1 MDKIYT
7 TTVTSRPA
15 LPRSR
20 YRTSVAYS
28 GGSSAAQGG
37 SSGSDGKDGVGIA
50 SVETTGSSA
59 SGGVNVVTI
68 SLTDGT
74 SSKFNVRNGY
84 DGAAGK
90 SAYEVAVDEGFD
102 GTEADWLESLRGK
115 PGSRGGI
122 GPEGKSAYEIAVK
135 EGFEGDE
142 LEWLDSLKGTPGQ
155 SGKDGTS
162 GPAAG
167 FGTPSAS
174 AVSVP
179 SGMAPSVEV
188 TASGPD
194 IAKVFDF
201 IFRIPRAASGG
212 GSAEVLTYP
221 EYLDMPARDEDTLYA
236 VTYQGKCD
244 LYLGDIRITDNITA
258 VLPSSILLSGPDG
271 VAGGKGATALY
282 TASLLPDNVTE
293 TGLKWSCSTTDGA
306 ASIDQD
312 GLLTALGRGT
322 VIVIAAS
329 VARPIVKAVKSV
341 SINLTMRLV
350 MTGQGFDASRSSAY
364 KYLLVSDELQSLGL
378 ALVSSDF
385 DGEVPTNGG
394 TVDAAGV
401 ANLRDVII
409 GSPTGIITFFLSETA
424 DVTQAVEV
432 ASIDASS
439 LGQSIVDAWDAVA
452 AGVTVNTAGDA
463 VALTGLSVSGDSTVG
478 NAGNKAQYNVE
489 YTPSNTTQRGVI
501 WSVTSGS
508 AYASIDESGL
518 LTVKSG
524 ANGNAV
530 TIRATSK
537 ENTSIYAEKTIS
549 VTYAAGPDISFSDDD
564 NGVINVRASDTSSAN
579 RFQFA
584 NIGQLEAS
592 VTGSLSGASASVN
605 DDGETSG
612 EVRVTFAANTSS
624 SERRGTVTVT
634 GTRTDGKG
642 AYSKSF
648 VIIQAAAA
656 VTETYLRVAP
666 ATINAPADRT
676 QFTNADG
683 TLTIE
688 ANQSWTAEVTS
699 GDDWLDIDA
708 VNGTGDGTNGIMLL
722 ESNTGSERTGTI
734 LFTGADGKTA
744 TVTVIQAAAVTAPS
758 ITFQNDSMEV
768 AAAAGTVTNMFSTTG
783 LTDLTVT
790 ATGGMTITVG
800 PSISG
805 YQIGFAYA
813 ANSDSVSKTTT
824 VTLTGTRTDGQGT
837 YSKSFTVTQS
847 AGAATELDPSISLLQ
862 DTFRVPATTT
872 SVTQRF
878 SSKNLTGLTATVT
891 GALEGATVNLNEV
904 SKTIVVNFRA
914 NTTSLERVGTV
925 TVTGTRTDGNGTYSK
940 SFTVTQ
946 AASTAGTYLLTV
958 NVSPSDASVSVQIG
972 AGSLTTYREPVR
984 VAAEVKVV
992 VVAIKSGYVSRGETV
1007 TMDSDKTLDWT
1018 LQVAPSWTLTSQTVV
1033 DTGDD
1038 IPFRITDEENVG
1050 WRVECPSWCSFE
1062 NGTAS
1067 GIGATSMLLS
1077 VDANDTGVERSGY
1090 VYLYVAGS
1098 SSVVK
1103 ACKITQAAF

>member
-20 YRTSVAYS
+20 YRTSIAYS

-37 SSGSDGKDGVGIA
+37 SSGAAGKDGVGIA
-50 SVETTGSSA
+50 SVEATGSSA

-68 SLTDGT
+68 TLTDGT

-102 GTEADWLESLRGK
+102 GTKADWLESLRGG

-142 LEWLDSLKGTPGQ
+142 LEWLDSLKGAPGQ

-162 GPAAG
+162 GQAAG

-293 TGLKWSCSTTDGA
+293 TGLTWSCFTADGA
-306 ASIDQD
+306 ASIDQN
-312 GLLTALGRGT
+312 GLLTALGRGI
-322 VIVIAAS
+322 VAVIAAS
-329 VARPIVKAVKSV
+329 VARPSVKAVKSV

-409 GSPTGIITFFLSETA
+409 NSPTGIITFFLSETA

-478 NAGNKAQYNVE
+478 NMGNKAQYSVE
-489 YTPSNTTQRGVI
+489 YSPSDTTQRGVI

-537 ENTSIYAEKTIS
+537 ENTSIYAEKT
-549 VTYAAGPDISFSDDD
+549 
-564 NGVINVRASDTSSAN
+564 
-579 RFQFA
+579 
-584 NIGQLEAS
+584 
-592 VTGSLSGASASVN
+592 
-605 DDGETSG
+605 
-612 EVRVTFAANTSS
+612 
-624 SERRGTVTVT
+624 VTVT
-634 GTRTDGKG
+634 YMLLTVPVTDVTLNKSALSLSVGDSEILVATVVPPRATDKSVVWSSSAPSVASVDQGGKVT
-642 AYSKSF
+642 AKSAGSA
-648 VIIQAAAA
+648 VITVTTNDGGFTASCDLTVAA
-656 VTETYLRVAP
+656 VTETYLRITP
-666 ATINAPADRT
+666 AVVNLAGK
-676 QFTNADG
+676 QADG
-683 TLTIE
+683 AIDAELEVESNQDWTVACE
-688 ANQSWTAEVTS
+688 A
-699 GDDWLDIDA
+699 DWLDLINDSGA
-708 VNGTGDGTNGIMLL
+708 GDETFLIGAASDNDTGA
-722 ESNTGSERTGTI
+722 ERTTSVV
-734 LFTGADGKTA
+734 FTGADGTVA
-744 TVTVIQAAAVTAPS
+744 TVTVTQAA
-758 ITFQNDSMEV
+758 
-768 AAAAGTVTNMFSTTG
+768 
-783 LTDLTVT
+783 
-790 ATGGMTITVG
+790 
-800 PSISG
+800 
-805 YQIGFAYA
+805 
-813 ANSDSVSKTTT
+813 
-824 VTLTGTRTDGQGT
+824 
-837 YSKSFTVTQS
+837 
-847 AGAATELDPSISLLQ
+847 GASSELDPSISLLQ
-862 DTFRVPATTT
+862 DTFSVPATTT

-891 GALEGATVNLNEV
+891 GGLEGATVNLNEV

-914 NTTSLERVGTV
+914 NEASSERVGTV
-925 TVTGTRTDGNGTYSK
+925 TVTGTRTDGKGTYSK

-972 AGSLTTYREPVR
+972 SGSLTTYTEPVR
-984 VAAEVKVV
+984 VAAGVRVI
-992 VVAIKSGYVSRGETV
+992 VVAIKSGYVNMAKTV

-1033 DTGDD
+1033 DAGDD
-1038 IPFRITDEENVG
+1038 IQFRITDEENVG

-1062 NGTAS
+1062 NGTTS
-1067 GIGATSMLLS
+1067 GTGAAGMLLS
-1077 VDANDTGVERSGY
+1077 VDANDTGAERSGY
-1090 VYLYVAGS
+1090 VYLYAAGS
-1098 SSVVK
+1098 SSVIK

>member
-212 GSAEVLTYP
+212 GSAKVLAYP

-537 ENTSIYAEKTIS
+537 ENTSIYAEKT
-549 VTYAAGPDISFSDDD
+549 
-564 NGVINVRASDTSSAN
+564 
-579 RFQFA
+579 
-584 NIGQLEAS
+584 
-592 VTGSLSGASASVN
+592 
-605 DDGETSG
+605 
-612 EVRVTFAANTSS
+612 
-624 SERRGTVTVT
+624 VTVT
-634 GTRTDGKG
+634 YVLLTVPVTDVTLNKSALSLSVGDSEILVATVYPPRSTDRSVVWSSSAPSVASVDQGGKVT
-642 AYSKSF
+642 AKSAGSA
-648 VIIQAAAA
+648 VITVTTNDGGFTASCDLTVAA
-656 VTETYLRVAP
+656 VTETYLRVTP
-666 ATINAPADRT
+666 AVVNLAGK
-676 QFTNADG
+676 QADG
-683 TLTIE
+683 GIDAELE
-688 ANQSWTAEVTS
+688 VESNQDWTATCEA
-699 GDDWLDIDA
+699 DWLDLLTDT
-708 VNGTGDGTNGIMLL
+708 GTGNETVIIGANS
-722 ESNTGSERTGTI
+722 SNDTGAERTTSVV
-734 LFTGADGKTA
+734 FTGADGTVV
-744 TVTVIQAAAVTAPS
+744 TVTVIQAA
-758 ITFQNDSMEV
+758 
-768 AAAAGTVTNMFSTTG
+768 
-783 LTDLTVT
+783 
-790 ATGGMTITVG
+790 
-800 PSISG
+800 
-805 YQIGFAYA
+805 
-813 ANSDSVSKTTT
+813 
-824 VTLTGTRTDGQGT
+824 
-837 YSKSFTVTQS
+837 
-847 AGAATELDPSISLLQ
+847 GASSELDPSISLLQ
-862 DTFRVPATTT
+862 DTFSVPATTT

-891 GALEGATVNLNEV
+891 GGLEGATVNLNEV

-914 NTTSLERVGTV
+914 NEASSERVGTV
-925 TVTGTRTDGNGTYSK
+925 TVTGTRTDGKGTYSK

-958 NVSPSDASVSVQIG
+958 NVSPSDVSVSVQIG
-972 AGSLTTYREPVR
+972 SGSLTTYTEPVR
-984 VAAEVKVV
+984 VAAGVRVI
-992 VVAIKSGYVSRGETV
+992 VVAIKSGYVSRSETV

-1067 GIGATSMLLS
+1067 GTGAASMLLS
-1077 VDANDTGVERSGY
+1077 VDANDTGAERSGY
-1090 VYLYVAGS
+1090 VYLYAAGS
-1098 SSVVK
+1098 SSIIK
-1103 ACKITQAAF
+1103 LCKITQAAF

>member
-20 YRTSVAYS
+20 YRTSVSYS

-37 SSGSDGKDGVGIA
+37 SSGAAGKDGVGIA

-68 SLTDGT
+68 TLTDGT

-102 GTEADWLESLRGK
+102 GAEADWLESLKGK
-115 PGSRGGI
+115 PGARGGI

-142 LEWLDSLKGTPGQ
+142 LEWLDSLKGAPGQ

-167 FGTPSAS
+167 FGTPTAS

-179 SGMAPSVEV
+179 SVMAPSVEV
-188 TASGPD
+188 AASGPD
-194 IAKVFDF
+194 TAKVFDF
-201 IFRIPRAASGG
+201 LFRIPRAASGG
-212 GSAEVLTYP
+212 GSAEVLAYP

-293 TGLKWSCSTTDGA
+293 TGLTWSCSTADGA
-306 ASIDQD
+306 ASIDQG

-322 VIVIAAS
+322 VTVIAAS
-329 VARPIVKAVKSV
+329 VARPRVKAIKSV

-350 MTGQGFDASRSSAY
+350 MTGQGFGTSRSSAY

-409 GSPTGIITFFLSETA
+409 GSPNGIMTFFLSKTA
-424 DVTQAVEV
+424 DGTQAVEV

-478 NAGNKAQYNVE
+478 NMGNKAQYSVE
-489 YTPSNTTQRGVI
+489 YSPSDTTQRGVI

-508 AYASIDESGL
+508 AYASIDQSGL

-537 ENTSIYAEKTIS
+537 ENTSIYAEKT
-549 VTYAAGPDISFSDDD
+549 
-564 NGVINVRASDTSSAN
+564 
-579 RFQFA
+579 
-584 NIGQLEAS
+584 
-592 VTGSLSGASASVN
+592 
-605 DDGETSG
+605 
-612 EVRVTFAANTSS
+612 
-624 SERRGTVTVT
+624 VTVT
-634 GTRTDGKG
+634 YMLLTVPVTDVTLNKSALSLSVGDSEILVATVVPPRATDKSVVWSSSAPSVASVDQGGKVT
-642 AYSKSF
+642 AKSAGSA
-648 VIIQAAAA
+648 VITVTTNDGGFTASCDFTVAA
-656 VTETYLRVAP
+656 VTETYLRITP
-666 ATINAPADRT
+666 AVVNLAGK
-676 QFTNADG
+676 QADG
-683 TLTIE
+683 AIDAELE
-688 ANQSWTAEVTS
+688 VESNQDWTATCEA
-699 GDDWLDIDA
+699 DWLDLLTDT
-708 VNGTGDGTNGIMLL
+708 GTGNETVIIGANS
-722 ESNTGSERTGTI
+722 SNDTGAERTTSVV
-734 LFTGADGKTA
+734 FTGADGTVV
-744 TVTVIQAAAVTAPS
+744 TVTVIQAA
-758 ITFQNDSMEV
+758 
-768 AAAAGTVTNMFSTTG
+768 
-783 LTDLTVT
+783 
-790 ATGGMTITVG
+790 
-800 PSISG
+800 
-805 YQIGFAYA
+805 
-813 ANSDSVSKTTT
+813 
-824 VTLTGTRTDGQGT
+824 
-837 YSKSFTVTQS
+837 
-847 AGAATELDPSISLLQ
+847 GASSELAPSISLLQ
-862 DTFRVPATTT
+862 DTFSVPATTT

-891 GALEGATVNLNEV
+891 GGLEGATVNLNEV
-904 SKTIVVNFRA
+904 SKTIVMNFRA
-914 NTTSLERVGTV
+914 NEASSERVGTV
-925 TVTGTRTDGNGTYSK
+925 TVTGTRTDGKGTYSK

-958 NVSPSDASVSVQIG
+958 NVSPSDVSVSVRIG
-972 AGSLTTYREPVR
+972 SGSLTTYTEPVR
-984 VAAEVKVV
+984 VAAGVRVI
-992 VVAIKSGYVSRGETV
+992 VVAIKSGYVSRSETV

-1062 NGTAS
+1062 NGTTS
-1067 GIGATSMLLS
+1067 GTGAASMLLT
-1077 VDANDTGVERSGY
+1077 VDTNDTGAERSGY

>member
-37 SSGSDGKDGVGIA
+37 SSGAAGKDGVGIA
-50 SVETTGSSA
+50 SVEATGSSA

-102 GTEADWLESLRGK
+102 GTEADWLESLRGE

-142 LEWLDSLKGTPGQ
+142 LEWLDSLKGAPGQ

-212 GSAEVLTYP
+212 GSAEVLAYP

-322 VIVIAAS
+322 VTVIAAS

-409 GSPTGIITFFLSETA
+409 SSPTGIMTFFLSKTA

-478 NAGNKAQYNVE
+478 NMGNKAQYSVE
-489 YTPSNTTQRGVI
+489 YSPSDTTQRGVI

-537 ENTSIYAEKTIS
+537 ENTSIYAEKT
-549 VTYAAGPDISFSDDD
+549 
-564 NGVINVRASDTSSAN
+564 
-579 RFQFA
+579 
-584 NIGQLEAS
+584 
-592 VTGSLSGASASVN
+592 
-605 DDGETSG
+605 
-612 EVRVTFAANTSS
+612 
-624 SERRGTVTVT
+624 VTVT
-634 GTRTDGKG
+634 YVLLTVPVTDVTLNKSALSLSVGDSEILVATVYPPRSTDRSVVWSSSAPSVASVDQGGKVT
-642 AYSKSF
+642 AKSAGSA
-648 VIIQAAAA
+648 VITVTTNDGGFTASCDLTVAA
-656 VTETYLRVAP
+656 VTETYLRVTP
-666 ATINAPADRT
+666 AVVNLAGK
-676 QFTNADG
+676 QADG
-683 TLTIE
+683 GIDAELE
-688 ANQSWTAEVTS
+688 VESNQDWTATCEA
-699 GDDWLDIDA
+699 DWLDLLTDT
-708 VNGTGDGTNGIMLL
+708 GTGNETVIMGANS
-722 ESNTGSERTGTI
+722 SNDTGVERTTSVV
-734 LFTGADGKTA
+734 FTGADGTVV
-744 TVTVIQAAAVTAPS
+744 TVTVIQAA
-758 ITFQNDSMEV
+758 
-768 AAAAGTVTNMFSTTG
+768 
-783 LTDLTVT
+783 
-790 ATGGMTITVG
+790 
-800 PSISG
+800 
-805 YQIGFAYA
+805 
-813 ANSDSVSKTTT
+813 
-824 VTLTGTRTDGQGT
+824 
-837 YSKSFTVTQS
+837 
-847 AGAATELDPSISLLQ
+847 GASSELAPSISLLQ
-862 DTFRVPATTT
+862 DTFSVPATTT

-891 GALEGATVNLNEV
+891 GGLEGATVNLNEV

-914 NTTSLERVGTV
+914 NEASSERVGTV
-925 TVTGTRTDGNGTYSK
+925 TVTGTRTDGKGTYSK

-958 NVSPSDASVSVQIG
+958 NVSPSDVSVSVQIG
-972 AGSLTTYREPVR
+972 SGSLTTYTEPVR
-984 VAAEVKVV
+984 VAAGVRVI
-992 VVAIKSGYVSRGETV
+992 VVAIKSGYVSRSETV

-1067 GIGATSMLLS
+1067 GTGAASMLLS
-1077 VDANDTGVERSGY
+1077 VDANDTGAERSGY
-1090 VYLYVAGS
+1090 VYLYAAGS
-1098 SSVVK
+1098 SSIIK
-1103 ACKITQAAF
+1103 LCKITQAAF

>member
-37 SSGSDGKDGVGIA
+37 SSGAAGKDGVGIA
-50 SVETTGSSA
+50 SVEATGSSA

-102 GTEADWLESLRGK
+102 GTEADWLESLKGK
-115 PGSRGGI
+115 PGARGGI

-142 LEWLDSLKGTPGQ
+142 LEWLDSLKGAPGQ

-201 IFRIPRAASGG
+201 IFRIPCAASGG
-212 GSAEVLTYP
+212 GSAKVLTYP

-463 VALTGLSVSGDSTVG
+463 VALTGLSVFGDSTVG

-537 ENTSIYAEKTIS
+537 ENTSIYAEKT
-549 VTYAAGPDISFSDDD
+549 
-564 NGVINVRASDTSSAN
+564 
-579 RFQFA
+579 
-584 NIGQLEAS
+584 
-592 VTGSLSGASASVN
+592 
-605 DDGETSG
+605 
-612 EVRVTFAANTSS
+612 
-624 SERRGTVTVT
+624 VTVT
-634 GTRTDGKG
+634 YVLLTVPVTDVTLNKSALSLSVGDSEILVATVYPPRSTDRSVVWSSSAPSVASVDQGGKVT
-642 AYSKSF
+642 AKSAGSA
-648 VIIQAAAA
+648 VITVTTNDGGFTASCDLTVAA
-656 VTETYLRVAP
+656 VTETYLRVTP
-666 ATINAPADRT
+666 AVVNLAGK
-676 QFTNADG
+676 QADG
-683 TLTIE
+683 GIDAELE
-688 ANQSWTAEVTS
+688 VESNQDWTATCEA
-699 GDDWLDIDA
+699 DWLDLLTDT
-708 VNGTGDGTNGIMLL
+708 GTGNETVIIGANS
-722 ESNTGSERTGTI
+722 SNDTGAERTTSVV
-734 LFTGADGKTA
+734 FTGADGTVV
-744 TVTVIQAAAVTAPS
+744 TVTVIQAA
-758 ITFQNDSMEV
+758 
-768 AAAAGTVTNMFSTTG
+768 
-783 LTDLTVT
+783 
-790 ATGGMTITVG
+790 
-800 PSISG
+800 
-805 YQIGFAYA
+805 
-813 ANSDSVSKTTT
+813 
-824 VTLTGTRTDGQGT
+824 
-837 YSKSFTVTQS
+837 
-847 AGAATELDPSISLLQ
+847 GASSELAPSISLLQ
-862 DTFRVPATTT
+862 DTFSVPATTT

-891 GALEGATVNLNEV
+891 GGLEGATVNLNEV

-914 NTTSLERVGTV
+914 NEASSERVGTV
-925 TVTGTRTDGNGTYSK
+925 TVTGTRTDGKGTYSK

-958 NVSPSDASVSVQIG
+958 NVSPSDVSVSVQIG
-972 AGSLTTYREPVR
+972 SGSLTTYTEPVR
-984 VAAEVKVV
+984 VAAGVRVI
-992 VVAIKSGYVSRGETV
+992 VVAIKSGYVSRSETV

-1067 GIGATSMLLS
+1067 GTGAASMLLS
-1077 VDANDTGVERSGY
+1077 VDANDTGAERSGY
-1090 VYLYVAGS
+1090 VYLYAAGS
-1098 SSVVK
+1098 SSIIK
-1103 ACKITQAAF
+1103 LCKITQAAF

>member
-37 SSGSDGKDGVGIA
+37 SSGAAGKDGVGIA
-50 SVETTGSSA
+50 SVEATGSSA

-68 SLTDGT
+68 TLTDGT

-212 GSAEVLTYP
+212 GSAKVLAYP

-409 GSPTGIITFFLSETA
+409 GSPNGIMTFFLSKTA
-424 DVTQAVEV
+424 DGTQAVEV

-439 LGQSIVDAWDAVA
+439 LGQSIVDAWNAVA
-452 AGVTVNTAGDA
+452 AGVTVNTA

-537 ENTSIYAEKTIS
+537 GNTSIYAEKTIS
-549 VTYAAGPDISFSDDD
+549 VTDAAGPEISFSDDD
-564 NGVINVRASDTSSAN
+564 NGVIRIGATESRVSC
-579 RFQFA
+579 RFQFRNLENLTA
-584 NIGQLEAS
+584 AVSGGLVDVDLQLR
-592 VTGSLSGASASVN
+592 N
-605 DDGETSG
+605 DGVSSG
-612 EVRVTFAANTSS
+612 EFEFSLAENTSS
-624 SERRGTVTVT
+624 SERRGVVTVT
-634 GTRTDGKG
+634 GTRTDGNG
-642 AYSKSF
+642 TYSKG
-648 VIIQAAAA
+648 VTIIQAAAA
-656 VTETYLRVAP
+656 VTETYLRITP
-666 ATINAPADRT
+666 AVVNLAGK
-676 QFTNADG
+676 QADG
-683 TLTIE
+683 AIDAELEVESNQDWTVACE
-688 ANQSWTAEVTS
+688 A
-699 GDDWLDIDA
+699 DWLDLINDSGA
-708 VNGTGDGTNGIMLL
+708 GDETFLIGAASDNDTGA
-722 ESNTGSERTGTI
+722 ERTTSVV
-734 LFTGADGKTA
+734 FTGADGTVA
-744 TVTVIQAAAVTAPS
+744 TVTVTQAA
-758 ITFQNDSMEV
+758 
-768 AAAAGTVTNMFSTTG
+768 
-783 LTDLTVT
+783 
-790 ATGGMTITVG
+790 
-800 PSISG
+800 
-805 YQIGFAYA
+805 
-813 ANSDSVSKTTT
+813 
-824 VTLTGTRTDGQGT
+824 
-837 YSKSFTVTQS
+837 
-847 AGAATELDPSISLLQ
+847 GASSELDPSISLLQ
-862 DTFRVPATTT
+862 DTFSVPATTT

-891 GALEGATVNLNEV
+891 GGLEGATVNLNEV

-914 NTTSLERVGTV
+914 NEASSERVGTV
-925 TVTGTRTDGNGTYSK
+925 TVTGTRTDGKGTYSK

-972 AGSLTTYREPVR
+972 SGSLTTYTEPVR
-984 VAAEVKVV
+984 VAAGVRVI
-992 VVAIKSGYVSRGETV
+992 VVAIKSGYVNMAKTV

-1033 DTGDD
+1033 DAGDD
-1038 IPFRITDEENVG
+1038 IQFRITDEENVG

-1062 NGTAS
+1062 NGTTS
-1067 GIGATSMLLS
+1067 GTGAARMLLS
-1077 VDANDTGVERSGY
+1077 VDANDTGAERSGY
-1090 VYLYVAGS
+1090 VYLYAAGS
-1098 SSVVK
+1098 SSVIK

>member
-20 YRTSVAYS
+20 YRTSIAYS

-37 SSGSDGKDGVGIA
+37 SSGAAGKDGVGIA
-50 SVETTGSSA
+50 SVEATGSSA

-68 SLTDGT
+68 TLTDGT

-102 GTEADWLESLRGK
+102 GTKADWLESLRGE

-142 LEWLDSLKGTPGQ
+142 LEWLDSLKGAPGQ

-201 IFRIPRAASGG
+201 IFRIPCAASGG
-212 GSAEVLTYP
+212 GSAKVLTYP

-463 VALTGLSVSGDSTVG
+463 VALTGLSVFGDSTVG

-537 ENTSIYAEKTIS
+537 ENTSIYAEKT
-549 VTYAAGPDISFSDDD
+549 
-564 NGVINVRASDTSSAN
+564 
-579 RFQFA
+579 
-584 NIGQLEAS
+584 
-592 VTGSLSGASASVN
+592 
-605 DDGETSG
+605 
-612 EVRVTFAANTSS
+612 
-624 SERRGTVTVT
+624 VTVT
-634 GTRTDGKG
+634 YVLLTVPVTDVTLNKSALSLSVGDSEILVATVYPPRSTDRSVVWSSSAPSVASVDQGGKVT
-642 AYSKSF
+642 AKSAGSA
-648 VIIQAAAA
+648 VITVTTNDGGFTASCDLTVAA
-656 VTETYLRVAP
+656 VTETYLRVTP
-666 ATINAPADRT
+666 AVVNLAGK
-676 QFTNADG
+676 QADG
-683 TLTIE
+683 GIDAELE
-688 ANQSWTAEVTS
+688 VESNQDWTATCEA
-699 GDDWLDIDA
+699 DWLDLLTDT
-708 VNGTGDGTNGIMLL
+708 GTGNETVIIGANS
-722 ESNTGSERTGTI
+722 SNDTGAERTTSVV
-734 LFTGADGKTA
+734 FTGADGTVV
-744 TVTVIQAAAVTAPS
+744 TVTVIQAA
-758 ITFQNDSMEV
+758 
-768 AAAAGTVTNMFSTTG
+768 
-783 LTDLTVT
+783 
-790 ATGGMTITVG
+790 
-800 PSISG
+800 
-805 YQIGFAYA
+805 
-813 ANSDSVSKTTT
+813 
-824 VTLTGTRTDGQGT
+824 
-837 YSKSFTVTQS
+837 
-847 AGAATELDPSISLLQ
+847 GASSELAPSISLLQ
-862 DTFRVPATTT
+862 DTFSVPATTT

-891 GALEGATVNLNEV
+891 GGLEGATVNLNEV

-914 NTTSLERVGTV
+914 NEASSERVGTV
-925 TVTGTRTDGNGTYSK
+925 TVTGTRTDGKGTYSK

-958 NVSPSDASVSVQIG
+958 NVSPSDVSVSVQIG
-972 AGSLTTYREPVR
+972 SGSLTTYTEPVR
-984 VAAEVKVV
+984 VAAGVRVI
-992 VVAIKSGYVSRGETV
+992 VVAIKSGYVSRSETV

-1067 GIGATSMLLS
+1067 GTGAASMLLS
-1077 VDANDTGVERSGY
+1077 VDANDTGAERSGY
-1090 VYLYVAGS
+1090 VYLYAAGS
-1098 SSVVK
+1098 SSIIK
-1103 ACKITQAAF
+1103 LCKITQAAF

>member
-155 SGKDGTS
+155 PGKDGTS
-162 GPAAG
+162 GQAAG

-212 GSAEVLTYP
+212 GSAEVLAYP

-293 TGLKWSCSTTDGA
+293 TGLKWLCSTTDGA

-322 VIVIAAS
+322 VTVIAAS

-409 GSPTGIITFFLSETA
+409 SSPTGIMTFFLSKTA

-478 NAGNKAQYNVE
+478 NMGNKAQYSVE
-489 YTPSNTTQRGVI
+489 YSPSDTTQRGVI

-537 ENTSIYAEKTIS
+537 ENTSIYAEKT
-549 VTYAAGPDISFSDDD
+549 
-564 NGVINVRASDTSSAN
+564 
-579 RFQFA
+579 
-584 NIGQLEAS
+584 
-592 VTGSLSGASASVN
+592 
-605 DDGETSG
+605 
-612 EVRVTFAANTSS
+612 
-624 SERRGTVTVT
+624 VTVT
-634 GTRTDGKG
+634 YVLLTVPVTDVTLNKSALSLSVGDSEILVATVYPPRSTDRSVVWSSSAPSVASVDQGGKVT
-642 AYSKSF
+642 AKSAGSA
-648 VIIQAAAA
+648 VITVTTNDGGFTASCDLTVAA
-656 VTETYLRVAP
+656 VTETYLRVTP
-666 ATINAPADRT
+666 AVVNLAGK
-676 QFTNADG
+676 QADG
-683 TLTIE
+683 GIDAELE
-688 ANQSWTAEVTS
+688 VESNQDWTATCEA
-699 GDDWLDIDA
+699 DWLDLLTDT
-708 VNGTGDGTNGIMLL
+708 GTGNETVIIGANS
-722 ESNTGSERTGTI
+722 SNDTGAERTTSVV
-734 LFTGADGKTA
+734 FTGADGTVV
-744 TVTVIQAAAVTAPS
+744 TVTVIQAA
-758 ITFQNDSMEV
+758 
-768 AAAAGTVTNMFSTTG
+768 
-783 LTDLTVT
+783 
-790 ATGGMTITVG
+790 
-800 PSISG
+800 
-805 YQIGFAYA
+805 
-813 ANSDSVSKTTT
+813 
-824 VTLTGTRTDGQGT
+824 
-837 YSKSFTVTQS
+837 
-847 AGAATELDPSISLLQ
+847 GASSELDPSISFLQ
-862 DTFRVPATTT
+862 DTFSVPATTT

-891 GALEGATVNLNEV
+891 GGLEGATVNLNEV

-914 NTTSLERVGTV
+914 NEASSERVGTV
-925 TVTGTRTDGNGTYSK
+925 TVTGTRTDGKGTYSK

-972 AGSLTTYREPVR
+972 SGSLTTYTEPVR
-984 VAAEVKVV
+984 VAAGVRVI
-992 VVAIKSGYVSRGETV
+992 VVAIKSGYVSRSEIV

-1067 GIGATSMLLS
+1067 GTGAASMLLS
-1077 VDANDTGVERSGY
+1077 VDANDTGAERSGY
-1090 VYLYVAGS
+1090 VYLYAAGS
-1098 SSVVK
+1098 SSAIK

>member
-7 TTVTSRPA
+7 MTVTSRPA

-37 SSGSDGKDGVGIA
+37 SSGAAGKDGVGIA

-68 SLTDGT
+68 TLTDGT

-102 GTEADWLESLRGK
+102 GTEADWLESLKGK
-115 PGSRGGI
+115 PGARGGI

-142 LEWLDSLKGTPGQ
+142 LEWLDSLKGAPGQ

-167 FGTPSAS
+167 FGTPTAS

-188 TASGPD
+188 AASGPD
-194 IAKVFDF
+194 TAKVFNF

-212 GSAEVLTYP
+212 GSAEVLAYP
-221 EYLDMPARDEDTLYA
+221 EYLDMSARDEDTLYA

-293 TGLKWSCSTTDGA
+293 TGLTWSCSTVDGA
-306 ASIDQD
+306 ASIDQG

-322 VIVIAAS
+322 VTVIAAS
-329 VARPIVKAVKSV
+329 VARPRVKAIKSV

-350 MTGQGFDASRSSAY
+350 MTGQGFDTSRSSAY

-409 GSPTGIITFFLSETA
+409 GSPNGIMTFFLSKTA
-424 DVTQAVEV
+424 DGTQAVEV

-478 NAGNKAQYNVE
+478 NMGNKAQYSVE
-489 YTPSNTTQRGVI
+489 YSPSDTTQRGVI

-508 AYASIDESGL
+508 AYASIDQSGL

-537 ENTSIYAEKTIS
+537 ENTSIYAEKT
-549 VTYAAGPDISFSDDD
+549 
-564 NGVINVRASDTSSAN
+564 
-579 RFQFA
+579 
-584 NIGQLEAS
+584 
-592 VTGSLSGASASVN
+592 
-605 DDGETSG
+605 
-612 EVRVTFAANTSS
+612 
-624 SERRGTVTVT
+624 VTVT
-634 GTRTDGKG
+634 YMLLTVPVTDVTLNKSALSLSVGDSEILVATVVPPRATDKSVVWSSSAPSVASVDQGGKVT
-642 AYSKSF
+642 AKSAGSA
-648 VIIQAAAA
+648 VITVTTNDGGFTASCDFTVAA
-656 VTETYLRVAP
+656 VTETYLRVTP
-666 ATINAPADRT
+666 AVVNFAGK
-676 QFTNADG
+676 QADG
-683 TLTIE
+683 GIDAELEVESNQDWTVACE
-688 ANQSWTAEVTS
+688 A
-699 GDDWLDIDA
+699 DWLDLIDDSGA
-708 VNGTGDGTNGIMLL
+708 GDETFLIGAASDNDTGA
-722 ESNTGSERTGTI
+722 ERTTSVV
-734 LFTGADGKTA
+734 FTGADGKTA
-744 TVTVIQAAAVTAPS
+744 TVTVIQAAAVAAPS
-758 ITFQNDSMEV
+758 ITFQNDSIEV
-768 AAAAGTVTNMFSTTG
+768 AAAAGTVTNMFTTTG

-790 ATGGMTITVG
+790 ATGGMTITVE

-813 ANSDSVSKTTT
+813 ANSDSSDKTTT

-837 YSKSFTVTQS
+837 YSKSFTVTQA
-847 AGAATELDPSISLLQ
+847 AGASSELDPSISLLQ
-862 DTFRVPATTT
+862 DTFSVPATTT

-891 GALEGATVNLNEV
+891 GGLEGATVNLNEV

-914 NTTSLERVGTV
+914 NEASSERVGTV
-925 TVTGTRTDGNGTYSK
+925 TVTGTRTDGKGTYSK

-958 NVSPSDASVSVQIG
+958 NVSPSDVSVSVQIG
-972 AGSLTTYREPVR
+972 SGSLTTYTEPVR
-984 VAAEVKVV
+984 VAAGVRVI
-992 VVAIKSGYVSRGETV
+992 VVAIKSGYVSRSETV

-1067 GIGATSMLLS
+1067 GTGAASMLLS
-1077 VDANDTGVERSGY
+1077 VDANDTGAERSGY
-1090 VYLYVAGS
+1090 VYLYAAGS
-1098 SSVVK
+1098 SSIIK
-1103 ACKITQAAF
+1103 LCKITQAAF

>member
-212 GSAEVLTYP
+212 GSAKVLAYP

-537 ENTSIYAEKTIS
+537 ENTSIYAEKT
-549 VTYAAGPDISFSDDD
+549 
-564 NGVINVRASDTSSAN
+564 
-579 RFQFA
+579 
-584 NIGQLEAS
+584 
-592 VTGSLSGASASVN
+592 
-605 DDGETSG
+605 
-612 EVRVTFAANTSS
+612 
-624 SERRGTVTVT
+624 VTVT
-634 GTRTDGKG
+634 YVLLTVPVTDVTLNKSALSLSVGDSEILVATVYPPRSTDRSVVWSSSAPSVASVDQGGKVT
-642 AYSKSF
+642 AKSAGSA
-648 VIIQAAAA
+648 VITVTTNDGGFTASCDLTVAA
-656 VTETYLRVAP
+656 VTETYLRVTP
-666 ATINAPADRT
+666 AVVNLAGK
-676 QFTNADG
+676 QADG
-683 TLTIE
+683 GIDAELE
-688 ANQSWTAEVTS
+688 VESNQDWTATCEA
-699 GDDWLDIDA
+699 DWLDLLTDT
-708 VNGTGDGTNGIMLL
+708 GTGNETVIIGANS
-722 ESNTGSERTGTI
+722 SNDTGAERTTSVV
-734 LFTGADGKTA
+734 FTGANGTVV
-744 TVTVIQAAAVTAPS
+744 TVTVIQAA
-758 ITFQNDSMEV
+758 
-768 AAAAGTVTNMFSTTG
+768 
-783 LTDLTVT
+783 
-790 ATGGMTITVG
+790 
-800 PSISG
+800 
-805 YQIGFAYA
+805 
-813 ANSDSVSKTTT
+813 
-824 VTLTGTRTDGQGT
+824 
-837 YSKSFTVTQS
+837 
-847 AGAATELDPSISLLQ
+847 GASSELAPSISLLQ
-862 DTFRVPATTT
+862 DTFSVPATTT

-891 GALEGATVNLNEV
+891 GGLEGATVNLNEV

-914 NTTSLERVGTV
+914 NEASSERVGTV
-925 TVTGTRTDGNGTYSK
+925 TVTGTRTDGKGTYSK

-958 NVSPSDASVSVQIG
+958 NVSPSDVSVSVQIG
-972 AGSLTTYREPVR
+972 SGSLTTYTEPVR
-984 VAAEVKVV
+984 VAAGVRVI
-992 VVAIKSGYVSRGETV
+992 VVAIKSGYVSRSETV

-1067 GIGATSMLLS
+1067 GTGAASMLLS
-1077 VDANDTGVERSGY
+1077 VDANDTGAERSGY
-1090 VYLYVAGS
+1090 VYLYAAGS
-1098 SSVVK
+1098 SSIIK
-1103 ACKITQAAF
+1103 LCKITQAAF

>member
-37 SSGSDGKDGVGIA
+37 SSGADGKDGVGIA

-212 GSAEVLTYP
+212 GSAKVLAYP

-537 ENTSIYAEKTIS
+537 ENTSIYAEKT
-549 VTYAAGPDISFSDDD
+549 
-564 NGVINVRASDTSSAN
+564 
-579 RFQFA
+579 
-584 NIGQLEAS
+584 
-592 VTGSLSGASASVN
+592 
-605 DDGETSG
+605 
-612 EVRVTFAANTSS
+612 
-624 SERRGTVTVT
+624 VTVT
-634 GTRTDGKG
+634 YVLLTVPVTDVTLNKSALSLSVGDSEILVATVYPPRSTDRSVVWSSSAPSVASVDQGGKVT
-642 AYSKSF
+642 AKSAGSA
-648 VIIQAAAA
+648 VITVTTNDGGFTASCDLTVAA
-656 VTETYLRVAP
+656 VTETYLRVTP
-666 ATINAPADRT
+666 AVVNLAGK
-676 QFTNADG
+676 QADG
-683 TLTIE
+683 GIDAELE
-688 ANQSWTAEVTS
+688 VESNQDWTATCEA
-699 GDDWLDIDA
+699 DWLDLLTDT
-708 VNGTGDGTNGIMLL
+708 GTGNETVIIGANS
-722 ESNTGSERTGTI
+722 SNDTGAERTTSVV
-734 LFTGADGKTA
+734 FTGADGTVV
-744 TVTVIQAAAVTAPS
+744 TVTVIQAA
-758 ITFQNDSMEV
+758 
-768 AAAAGTVTNMFSTTG
+768 
-783 LTDLTVT
+783 
-790 ATGGMTITVG
+790 
-800 PSISG
+800 
-805 YQIGFAYA
+805 
-813 ANSDSVSKTTT
+813 
-824 VTLTGTRTDGQGT
+824 
-837 YSKSFTVTQS
+837 
-847 AGAATELDPSISLLQ
+847 GASSELAPSISLLQ
-862 DTFRVPATTT
+862 DTFSVPATTT

-891 GALEGATVNLNEV
+891 GGLEGATVNLNEV
-904 SKTIVVNFRA
+904 SRTIVVNFRA

-958 NVSPSDASVSVQIG
+958 NVSPSDVSVSVQIG
-972 AGSLTTYREPVR
+972 SGSLTTYTEPVR
-984 VAAEVKVV
+984 VAAGVRVI
-992 VVAIKSGYVSRGETV
+992 VVAIKSGYVSRSETV

-1067 GIGATSMLLS
+1067 GTGAASMLLS
-1077 VDANDTGVERSGY
+1077 VDANDTGAERSGY

>member
-37 SSGSDGKDGVGIA
+37 SSGADGKDGVGIA

-212 GSAEVLTYP
+212 GSAEVLAYP
-221 EYLDMPARDEDTLYA
+221 EYLNKPARDEDTLYA

-322 VIVIAAS
+322 VTVIAAS

-409 GSPTGIITFFLSETA
+409 GSPNGIMTFFLSKTA
-424 DVTQAVEV
+424 DGTQAVEV

-439 LGQSIVDAWDAVA
+439 LGQSIVDAWNAVA
-452 AGVTVNTAGDA
+452 AGVTVNTA

-549 VTYAAGPDISFSDDD
+549 VTDAVGPEISFSDDD
-564 NGVINVRASDTSSAN
+564 NGVIRIEATEFRVSC
-579 RFQFA
+579 RFQFRNLENLTA
-584 NIGQLEAS
+584 AVSGGLVDVDLQLH
-592 VTGSLSGASASVN
+592 N
-605 DDGETSG
+605 DGVSSG
-612 EVRVTFAANTSS
+612 EFEFSLAENTSS
-624 SERRGTVTVT
+624 SERRGVVTVT
-634 GTRTDGKG
+634 GTRTDGNG
-642 AYSKSF
+642 TYSKG
-648 VIIQAAAA
+648 VTIIQAAAA
-656 VTETYLRVAP
+656 VTETYLRVTP

-676 QFTNADG
+676 RFTNADG

-708 VNGTGDGTNGIMLL
+708 VDGTGDGTNGIILL

-744 TVTVIQAAAVTAPS
+744 TVTVIQAAGASSELAPS
-758 ITFQNDSMEV
+758 I
-768 AAAAGTVTNMFSTTG
+768 
-783 LTDLTVT
+783 
-790 ATGGMTITVG
+790 
-800 PSISG
+800 
-805 YQIGFAYA
+805 
-813 ANSDSVSKTTT
+813 
-824 VTLTGTRTDGQGT
+824 
-837 YSKSFTVTQS
+837 SF
-847 AGAATELDPSISLLQ
+847 LQ
-862 DTFRVPATTT
+862 DTFSVPATTT

-878 SSKNLTGLTATVT
+878 SSKNLTELTATVT

-904 SKTIVVNFRA
+904 SRTIVVNFRA

-972 AGSLTTYREPVR
+972 SGSLTTYTEPVR
-984 VAAEVKVV
+984 VAAGVRVT

-1018 LQVAPSWTLTSQTVV
+1018 LPVAPSWTLTSQTVV

-1062 NGTAS
+1062 NGTSS
-1067 GIGATSMLLS
+1067 GTGAASMLLS
-1077 VDANDTGVERSGY
+1077 VDTNDTGAERSGY
-1090 VYLYVAGS
+1090 VYLYVAES
-1098 SSVVK
+1098 SSIVK

>member
-37 SSGSDGKDGVGIA
+37 SSGAAGKDGVGIA

-68 SLTDGT
+68 TLTDGT

-102 GTEADWLESLRGK
+102 GTEADWLESLKGK
-115 PGSRGGI
+115 PGARGGI

-142 LEWLDSLKGTPGQ
+142 LEWLDSLKGAPGQ

-167 FGTPSAS
+167 FGTPTAS

-188 TASGPD
+188 AASGPD
-194 IAKVFDF
+194 TAKVFNF

-212 GSAEVLTYP
+212 GSAEVLAYP

-293 TGLKWSCSTTDGA
+293 TGLTWSCSTADGA
-306 ASIDQD
+306 ASIDQG

-322 VIVIAAS
+322 VTVIAAS
-329 VARPIVKAVKSV
+329 VARPRVKAIKSV

-350 MTGQGFDASRSSAY
+350 MTGQGFDTSRSSAY

-409 GSPTGIITFFLSETA
+409 GSPNGIMTFFLSKTA
-424 DVTQAVEV
+424 DGTQAVEV

-478 NAGNKAQYNVE
+478 NMGNKAQYSVE
-489 YTPSNTTQRGVI
+489 YSPSDTTQRGVI

-508 AYASIDESGL
+508 AYASIDQSGL

-537 ENTSIYAEKTIS
+537 ENTSIYAEKT
-549 VTYAAGPDISFSDDD
+549 
-564 NGVINVRASDTSSAN
+564 
-579 RFQFA
+579 
-584 NIGQLEAS
+584 
-592 VTGSLSGASASVN
+592 
-605 DDGETSG
+605 
-612 EVRVTFAANTSS
+612 
-624 SERRGTVTVT
+624 VTVT
-634 GTRTDGKG
+634 YMLLTVPVTDVTLNKSALSLSVGDSEILVATVVPPRATDKSVVWSSSAPSVASVDQGGKVT
-642 AYSKSF
+642 AKSAGSA
-648 VIIQAAAA
+648 VITVTTNDGGFTASCDLTVAA
-656 VTETYLRVAP
+656 VTETYLRVTP
-666 ATINAPADRT
+666 AVVNFAGK
-676 QFTNADG
+676 QADG
-683 TLTIE
+683 AIDAELE
-688 ANQSWTAEVTS
+688 VESNQDWTATCEA
-699 GDDWLDIDA
+699 DWLDLLTDT
-708 VNGTGDGTNGIMLL
+708 GTGNETVIIGANS
-722 ESNTGSERTGTI
+722 SNDTGAERTTSVV
-734 LFTGADGKTA
+734 FTGADGTVV
-744 TVTVIQAAAVTAPS
+744 TVTVIQAA
-758 ITFQNDSMEV
+758 
-768 AAAAGTVTNMFSTTG
+768 
-783 LTDLTVT
+783 
-790 ATGGMTITVG
+790 
-800 PSISG
+800 
-805 YQIGFAYA
+805 
-813 ANSDSVSKTTT
+813 
-824 VTLTGTRTDGQGT
+824 
-837 YSKSFTVTQS
+837 
-847 AGAATELDPSISLLQ
+847 GASSELAPSISLLQ
-862 DTFRVPATTT
+862 DTFSVPATTT

-891 GALEGATVNLNEV
+891 GGLEGATVNLNEV
-904 SKTIVVNFRA
+904 SRTIVVNFRA
-914 NTTSLERVGTV
+914 NEASSERVGTV
-925 TVTGTRTDGNGTYSK
+925 TVTGTRTDGKGTYSK

-972 AGSLTTYREPVR
+972 SGSLTTYTEPVR
-984 VAAEVKVV
+984 VAAGVRVI
-992 VVAIKSGYVSRGETV
+992 VVAIKSGYVNMAKTV

-1062 NGTAS
+1062 NGTTS
-1067 GIGATSMLLS
+1067 GTGAARMLLS
-1077 VDANDTGVERSGY
+1077 VDANDTGAERSGY
-1090 VYLYVAGS
+1090 VYLYAAGS
-1098 SSVVK
+1098 SSVIK

>member
-1 MDKIYT
+1 MGKIYT

-37 SSGSDGKDGVGIA
+37 SSGAAGKDGVGIA
-50 SVETTGSSA
+50 SVKTTGSSA

-102 GTEADWLESLRGK
+102 GTEADWLESLKGK
-115 PGSRGGI
+115 PGARGGI

-142 LEWLDSLKGTPGQ
+142 LEWLDSLKGAPGQ

-167 FGTPSAS
+167 FGTPTAS

-188 TASGPD
+188 AASGPD
-194 IAKVFDF
+194 TAKVFNF

-212 GSAEVLTYP
+212 GSAEVLAYP

-293 TGLKWSCSTTDGA
+293 TGLTWSCSTADGA
-306 ASIDQD
+306 ASIDQG

-322 VIVIAAS
+322 VTVIAAS
-329 VARPIVKAVKSV
+329 VARPRVKAIKSV

-350 MTGQGFDASRSSAY
+350 MTGQGFDTSRSSAY

-401 ANLRDVII
+401 ANLRDAII
-409 GSPTGIITFFLSETA
+409 GSPNGIMTFFLSKTA
-424 DVTQAVEV
+424 DGTQAVEV

-478 NAGNKAQYNVE
+478 NMGNKAQYSVE
-489 YTPSNTTQRGVI
+489 YSPSDTTQRGVI

-508 AYASIDESGL
+508 AYASIDQSGL

-537 ENTSIYAEKTIS
+537 ENTSIYAEKT
-549 VTYAAGPDISFSDDD
+549 
-564 NGVINVRASDTSSAN
+564 
-579 RFQFA
+579 
-584 NIGQLEAS
+584 
-592 VTGSLSGASASVN
+592 
-605 DDGETSG
+605 
-612 EVRVTFAANTSS
+612 
-624 SERRGTVTVT
+624 VTVT
-634 GTRTDGKG
+634 YMLLTVPVTDVTLNKSALSLSVGDSEILVATVVPPRATDKSVVWSSSAPSVASVDQDGKVT
-642 AYSKSF
+642 AKSAGSA
-648 VIIQAAAA
+648 VITVTTNDGGFTASCDLTVAA
-656 VTETYLRVAP
+656 VTETYLRVTP
-666 ATINAPADRT
+666 AVVNLAGK
-676 QFTNADG
+676 QADG
-683 TLTIE
+683 TIDAELE
-688 ANQSWTAEVTS
+688 VESNQDWTATCEA
-699 GDDWLDIDA
+699 DWLDLLTDT
-708 VNGTGDGTNGIMLL
+708 GTGNETVIIGANS
-722 ESNTGSERTGTI
+722 SNDTGAERTTSVV
-734 LFTGADGKTA
+734 FTGADGTVA
-744 TVTVIQAAAVTAPS
+744 TVTVTQAA
-758 ITFQNDSMEV
+758 
-768 AAAAGTVTNMFSTTG
+768 
-783 LTDLTVT
+783 
-790 ATGGMTITVG
+790 
-800 PSISG
+800 
-805 YQIGFAYA
+805 
-813 ANSDSVSKTTT
+813 
-824 VTLTGTRTDGQGT
+824 
-837 YSKSFTVTQS
+837 
-847 AGAATELDPSISLLQ
+847 GASSELDPSISLLQ
-862 DTFRVPATTT
+862 DTFSVPATTT

-891 GALEGATVNLNEV
+891 GGLEGATVNLNEV

-914 NTTSLERVGTV
+914 NEASSERVGTV
-925 TVTGTRTDGNGTYSK
+925 TVTGTRTDGKGTYSK

-972 AGSLTTYREPVR
+972 SGSLTTYTEPVR
-984 VAAEVKVV
+984 VAAGVRVI
-992 VVAIKSGYVSRGETV
+992 VVAIKSGYVNMAKTV

-1018 LQVAPSWTLTSQTVV
+1018 LQVAPTWTLTSPQTFEANGDGVNFDIT
-1033 DTGDD
+1033 DTG
-1038 IPFRITDEENVG
+1038 NVG
-1050 WRVECPSWCSFE
+1050 WKIVCPDWCILSDGVYE
-1062 NGTAS
+1062 GT
-1067 GIGATSMLLS
+1067 GAHSTSLM
-1077 VDANDTGVERSGY
+1077 AIINETGAERSGY
-1090 VYLYVAGS
+1090 VYLYAAGS
-1098 SSVVK
+1098 SSIIK
-1103 ACKITQAAF
+1103 LCKITQAAF

>member
-37 SSGSDGKDGVGIA
+37 SSGADGKDGVGIA

-155 SGKDGTS
+155 PGKDGTS
-162 GPAAG
+162 GQAAG

-212 GSAEVLTYP
+212 GSAEVLAYP

-282 TASLLPDNVTE
+282 TASLLPDNMTE
-293 TGLKWSCSTTDGA
+293 TGLKWLCSTTDGA

-322 VIVIAAS
+322 VTVIAAS

-409 GSPTGIITFFLSETA
+409 GSPNGIMTFFLSKAA
-424 DVTQAVEV
+424 DGTQAVEV

-439 LGQSIVDAWDAVA
+439 LGQSIVDAWNAVA

-537 ENTSIYAEKTIS
+537 ENTSIYAEKT
-549 VTYAAGPDISFSDDD
+549 
-564 NGVINVRASDTSSAN
+564 
-579 RFQFA
+579 
-584 NIGQLEAS
+584 
-592 VTGSLSGASASVN
+592 
-605 DDGETSG
+605 
-612 EVRVTFAANTSS
+612 
-624 SERRGTVTVT
+624 VTVT
-634 GTRTDGKG
+634 YVLLTVPVTDVTLNKSALSLSVGDSEILVATVYPPRSTDRSVVWSSSAPSVASVDQGGKVT
-642 AYSKSF
+642 AKSAGSA
-648 VIIQAAAA
+648 VITVTTNDGGFTASCDLTVAA
-656 VTETYLRVAP
+656 VTETYLRVTP
-666 ATINAPADRT
+666 AVVNLAGK
-676 QFTNADG
+676 QADG
-683 TLTIE
+683 GIDAELE
-688 ANQSWTAEVTS
+688 VESNQDWTATCEA
-699 GDDWLDIDA
+699 DWLDLLTDT
-708 VNGTGDGTNGIMLL
+708 GTGNETVIIGANS
-722 ESNTGSERTGTI
+722 SNDTGAERTTSVV
-734 LFTGADGKTA
+734 FTGADGTVV
-744 TVTVIQAAAVTAPS
+744 TVTVIQAA
-758 ITFQNDSMEV
+758 
-768 AAAAGTVTNMFSTTG
+768 
-783 LTDLTVT
+783 
-790 ATGGMTITVG
+790 
-800 PSISG
+800 
-805 YQIGFAYA
+805 
-813 ANSDSVSKTTT
+813 
-824 VTLTGTRTDGQGT
+824 
-837 YSKSFTVTQS
+837 
-847 AGAATELDPSISLLQ
+847 GASSELAPSISLLQ
-862 DTFRVPATTT
+862 DTFSVPATTT
-872 SVTQRF
+872 SVTQLF

-914 NTTSLERVGTV
+914 NTTSSERVGTV
-925 TVTGTRTDGNGTYSK
+925 TVTGTRTDGKGTYSK

-958 NVSPSDASVSVQIG
+958 NVSPSDVSVSVQIG
-972 AGSLTTYREPVR
+972 SGSLTTYTEPVR
-984 VAAEVKVV
+984 VAAGVRVI
-992 VVAIKSGYVSRGETV
+992 VVAIKSGYVSRSETV

-1067 GIGATSMLLS
+1067 GTGAASMLLS
-1077 VDANDTGVERSGY
+1077 VDANDTGAERSGY
-1090 VYLYVAGS
+1090 VYLYAAGS
-1098 SSVVK
+1098 SSIIK
-1103 ACKITQAAF
+1103 LCKITQAAF

>member
-1 MDKIYT
+1 MGKIYT

-20 YRTSVAYS
+20 YRTSVSYS

-37 SSGSDGKDGVGIA
+37 SSGAAGKDGVGIA

-102 GTEADWLESLRGK
+102 GTKADWLESLRGE

-142 LEWLDSLKGTPGQ
+142 LEWLDSLKGAPGQ

-167 FGTPSAS
+167 FGTPTAS

-179 SGMAPSVEV
+179 SVMAPSVEV
-188 TASGPD
+188 AASGPD
-194 IAKVFDF
+194 TAKVFDF

-212 GSAEVLTYP
+212 GSAEVLAYP

-293 TGLKWSCSTTDGA
+293 TGLTWSCSTADGA
-306 ASIDQD
+306 ASIDQG

-322 VIVIAAS
+322 VTVIAAS
-329 VARPIVKAVKSV
+329 VARPRVKAIKSV

-350 MTGQGFDASRSSAY
+350 MTGQGFDTSRSSAY

-409 GSPTGIITFFLSETA
+409 GSPNGIMTFFLSKTA
-424 DVTQAVEV
+424 DGTQAVEV

-478 NAGNKAQYNVE
+478 NMGNKAQYSVE
-489 YTPSNTTQRGVI
+489 YSPSDTTQRGVI

-508 AYASIDESGL
+508 AYASIDQSGL

-537 ENTSIYAEKTIS
+537 ENTSIYAEKT
-549 VTYAAGPDISFSDDD
+549 
-564 NGVINVRASDTSSAN
+564 
-579 RFQFA
+579 
-584 NIGQLEAS
+584 
-592 VTGSLSGASASVN
+592 
-605 DDGETSG
+605 
-612 EVRVTFAANTSS
+612 
-624 SERRGTVTVT
+624 VTVT
-634 GTRTDGKG
+634 YMLLTVPVTDVTLNKSALSLSVGDSEILVATVVPPRATDKSVVWSSSAPSVASVDQGGKVT
-642 AYSKSF
+642 AKSAGSA
-648 VIIQAAAA
+648 VITVTTNDGGFTASCDLTVAA
-656 VTETYLRVAP
+656 VTETYLRVTP
-666 ATINAPADRT
+666 AVVNLAGK
-676 QFTNADG
+676 QADG
-683 TLTIE
+683 AIDAELEVESNQDWTVACE
-688 ANQSWTAEVTS
+688 A
-699 GDDWLDIDA
+699 DWLDL
-708 VNGTGDGTNGIMLL
+708 VNDSGAGDETFLIGAASDNDTGA
-722 ESNTGSERTGTI
+722 ERTTSVV
-734 LFTGADGKTA
+734 FTGADGTVA
-744 TVTVIQAAAVTAPS
+744 TVTVTQAA
-758 ITFQNDSMEV
+758 
-768 AAAAGTVTNMFSTTG
+768 
-783 LTDLTVT
+783 
-790 ATGGMTITVG
+790 
-800 PSISG
+800 
-805 YQIGFAYA
+805 
-813 ANSDSVSKTTT
+813 
-824 VTLTGTRTDGQGT
+824 
-837 YSKSFTVTQS
+837 
-847 AGAATELDPSISLLQ
+847 GASSELDPSISLLQ
-862 DTFRVPATTT
+862 DTFSVPATTT

-891 GALEGATVNLNEV
+891 GGLEGATVNLNEV
-904 SKTIVVNFRA
+904 SKTIVVNFRTNEA
-914 NTTSLERVGTV
+914 SSERVGTV
-925 TVTGTRTDGNGTYSK
+925 TVTGTRTDGKGTYSK

-972 AGSLTTYREPVR
+972 SGSLTTYTEPVR
-984 VAAEVKVV
+984 VAAGVRVI
-992 VVAIKSGYVSRGETV
+992 VVAIKSGYVNMAKTV

-1062 NGTAS
+1062 NGTTS
-1067 GIGATSMLLS
+1067 GTGAASMLLT
-1077 VDANDTGVERSGY
+1077 VDTNSTGAERSGY
-1090 VYLYVAGS
+1090 VYLYAAGS
-1098 SSVVK
+1098 SSVIK

>member
-1 MDKIYT
+1 MGKIYT

-20 YRTSVAYS
+20 YRTSVSYS

-37 SSGSDGKDGVGIA
+37 SSGADGKDGVGIA

-68 SLTDGT
+68 TLTDGT

-142 LEWLDSLKGTPGQ
+142 LEWLDSLKGAPGQ

-194 IAKVFDF
+194 TAKVFDF

-282 TASLLPDNVTE
+282 TASLLPGNVTE
-293 TGLKWSCSTTDGA
+293 TGLTWSCSTADGA
-306 ASIDQD
+306 ASIDQG

-322 VIVIAAS
+322 VTVIAAS
-329 VARPIVKAVKSV
+329 VARPSVKAVKSV

-364 KYLLVSDELQSLGL
+364 KYLLVSDESQSLGL
-378 ALVSSDF
+378 ALVSPDF
-385 DGEVPTNGG
+385 DGEVPTNGC

-401 ANLRDVII
+401 ANLRNVVI
-409 GSPTGIITFFLSETA
+409 GSSNGIMTFFLSKTA
-424 DVTQAVEV
+424 DGAQAVEV
-432 ASIDASS
+432 ASIDVSS

-452 AGVTVNTAGDA
+452 SGVTVNTAGDA

-478 NAGNKAQYNVE
+478 NMGNKAQYSVE
-489 YTPSNTTQRGVI
+489 YSPSNTTQRGVI

-508 AYASIDESGL
+508 AYASIDQSGL

-524 ANGNAV
+524 ADGNAV

-537 ENTSIYAEKTIS
+537 DNTSIYAEKT
-549 VTYAAGPDISFSDDD
+549 
-564 NGVINVRASDTSSAN
+564 
-579 RFQFA
+579 
-584 NIGQLEAS
+584 
-592 VTGSLSGASASVN
+592 
-605 DDGETSG
+605 
-612 EVRVTFAANTSS
+612 
-624 SERRGTVTVT
+624 VTVT
-634 GTRTDGKG
+634 YVLLTVPVTDVTLNKSALSLSVGDSEILVATVYPPRSTDRSVVWSSSAPSVASVDQGGKVT
-642 AYSKSF
+642 AKSAGSA
-648 VIIQAAAA
+648 VITVTTNDGGFTASCDLTVAA
-656 VTETYLRVAP
+656 VKETYLRVTP
-666 ATINAPADRT
+666 AVVNLAGK
-676 QFTNADG
+676 QADG
-683 TLTIE
+683 DIDAELE
-688 ANQSWTAEVTS
+688 VESNQGWTATCEA
-699 GDDWLDIDA
+699 DWLDLLTDT
-708 VNGTGDGTNGIMLL
+708 GTGNETVIIGANS
-722 ESNTGSERTGTI
+722 SNDTGAERTTSI
-734 LFTGADGKTA
+734 VFTGADGTVV
-744 TVTVIQAAAVTAPS
+744 TVTVIQAAGASSELAPS
-758 ITFQNDSMEV
+758 IEFE
-768 AAAAGTVTNMFSTTG
+768 
-783 LTDLTVT
+783 
-790 ATGGMTITVG
+790 
-800 PSISG
+800 
-805 YQIGFAYA
+805 
-813 ANSDSVSKTTT
+813 SDSKSVS
-824 VTLTGTRTDGQGT
+824 
-837 YSKSFTVTQS
+837 
-847 AGAATELDPSISLLQ
+847 AAATELTML
-862 DTFRVPATTT
+862 V
-872 SVTQRF
+872 SVE
-878 SSKNLTGLTATVT
+878 NLTDVTATVT
-891 GALEGATVNLNEV
+891 GGLENASARV
-904 SKTIVVNFRA
+904 STGSPGNIIVRFSA
-914 NTTSLERVGTV
+914 NTTSSERVGTV
-925 TVTGTRTDGNGTYSK
+925 TVTGTRTDGNGTYTK

-972 AGSLTTYREPVR
+972 SGSLTKYTEPVR
-984 VAAEVKVV
+984 VAAGVKVI
-992 VVAIKSGYVSRGETV
+992 VVAVKSGYVNKSATV

-1018 LQVAPSWTLTSQTVV
+1018 LPVAPSWTLTSQTVV

-1038 IPFRITDEENVG
+1038 IPFRIIDEENVG

-1062 NGTAS
+1062 DGTTS
-1067 GIGATSMLLS
+1067 GTGAASMLLS
-1077 VDANDTGVERSGY
+1077 VDTNSTGAERSGY
-1090 VYLYVAGS
+1090 VYLYAAGS
-1098 SSVVK
+1098 SSIVK
-1103 ACKITQAAF
+1103 SCKITQAAF

>member
-37 SSGSDGKDGVGIA
+37 SSGAAGKDGVGIA

-68 SLTDGT
+68 TLTDGT

-155 SGKDGTS
+155 PGKDGTS
-162 GPAAG
+162 GQAAG

-179 SGMAPSVEV
+179 SDMAPSVEV

-212 GSAEVLTYP
+212 GSAEVLAYP

-293 TGLKWSCSTTDGA
+293 TGLKWLCSTTDGA

-322 VIVIAAS
+322 VTVIAAS

-409 GSPTGIITFFLSETA
+409 SSPTGIMTFFLSKTA

-478 NAGNKAQYNVE
+478 NMGNKAQYSVE
-489 YTPSNTTQRGVI
+489 YSPSDTTQRGVI

-537 ENTSIYAEKTIS
+537 ENTSIYAEKT
-549 VTYAAGPDISFSDDD
+549 
-564 NGVINVRASDTSSAN
+564 
-579 RFQFA
+579 
-584 NIGQLEAS
+584 
-592 VTGSLSGASASVN
+592 
-605 DDGETSG
+605 
-612 EVRVTFAANTSS
+612 
-624 SERRGTVTVT
+624 VTVT
-634 GTRTDGKG
+634 YVLLTVPVTDVTLNKSALSLSVGDSEILVATVYPPRSTDRSVVWSSSAPSVASVDQGGKVT
-642 AYSKSF
+642 AKSAGSA
-648 VIIQAAAA
+648 VITVTTNDGGFTASCDLTVAA
-656 VTETYLRVAP
+656 VTETYLRVTP
-666 ATINAPADRT
+666 AVVNLAGK
-676 QFTNADG
+676 QADG
-683 TLTIE
+683 GIDAELE
-688 ANQSWTAEVTS
+688 VESNQDWTATCEA
-699 GDDWLDIDA
+699 DWLDLLTDT
-708 VNGTGDGTNGIMLL
+708 GTGNETVIIGANS
-722 ESNTGSERTGTI
+722 SNDTGAERTTSVV
-734 LFTGADGKTA
+734 FTGADGTVV
-744 TVTVIQAAAVTAPS
+744 TVTVIQAA
-758 ITFQNDSMEV
+758 
-768 AAAAGTVTNMFSTTG
+768 
-783 LTDLTVT
+783 
-790 ATGGMTITVG
+790 
-800 PSISG
+800 
-805 YQIGFAYA
+805 
-813 ANSDSVSKTTT
+813 
-824 VTLTGTRTDGQGT
+824 
-837 YSKSFTVTQS
+837 
-847 AGAATELDPSISLLQ
+847 GASSELAPSISLLQ
-862 DTFRVPATTT
+862 DTFSVPATTT

-891 GALEGATVNLNEV
+891 GGLEGATVNLNEV
-904 SKTIVVNFRA
+904 SKAIVVNFRA
-914 NTTSLERVGTV
+914 NEASSERVGTV
-925 TVTGTRTDGNGTYSK
+925 TVTGTRTDGKGTYSK

-958 NVSPSDASVSVQIG
+958 NVSPSDVSVSVQIG
-972 AGSLTTYREPVR
+972 SGSLTTYTEPVR
-984 VAAEVKVV
+984 VAAGARVI
-992 VVAIKSGYVSRGETV
+992 VVAIKSGYVSRSETV

-1067 GIGATSMLLS
+1067 GTGAASMLLS
-1077 VDANDTGVERSGY
+1077 VDANDTGAERSGY
-1090 VYLYVAGS
+1090 VYLYAAGS
-1098 SSVVK
+1098 SSIIK
-1103 ACKITQAAF
+1103 LCKITQAAF

>member
-20 YRTSVAYS
+20 YRTSVSYS

-37 SSGSDGKDGVGIA
+37 SSGAAGKDGVGIA

-68 SLTDGT
+68 TLTDGT

-102 GTEADWLESLRGK
+102 GAEADWLESLKGK
-115 PGSRGGI
+115 PGARGGI

-142 LEWLDSLKGTPGQ
+142 LEWLDSLKGAPGQ

-167 FGTPSAS
+167 FGTPTAS

-179 SGMAPSVEV
+179 SVMAPSVEV
-188 TASGPD
+188 AASGPD
-194 IAKVFDF
+194 TAKVFDF
-201 IFRIPRAASGG
+201 LFRIPRAASGG
-212 GSAEVLTYP
+212 GSAEVLAYP

-293 TGLKWSCSTTDGA
+293 TGLTWSCSTADGA
-306 ASIDQD
+306 ASIDQG

-322 VIVIAAS
+322 VTVIAAS
-329 VARPIVKAVKSV
+329 VARPRVKAIKSV

-350 MTGQGFDASRSSAY
+350 MTGQGFDTSRSSAY

-409 GSPTGIITFFLSETA
+409 GSPNGIMTFFLSKTA
-424 DVTQAVEV
+424 DGTQAVEV

-478 NAGNKAQYNVE
+478 NMGNKAQYSVE
-489 YTPSNTTQRGVI
+489 YSPSDTTQRGVI

-508 AYASIDESGL
+508 AYASIDQSGL

-537 ENTSIYAEKTIS
+537 ENTSIYAEKT
-549 VTYAAGPDISFSDDD
+549 
-564 NGVINVRASDTSSAN
+564 
-579 RFQFA
+579 
-584 NIGQLEAS
+584 
-592 VTGSLSGASASVN
+592 
-605 DDGETSG
+605 
-612 EVRVTFAANTSS
+612 
-624 SERRGTVTVT
+624 VTVT
-634 GTRTDGKG
+634 YMLLTVPVTDVTLNKSALSLSVGDSEILVATVVPPRATDKSVVWSSSAPSVASVDQGGKVT
-642 AYSKSF
+642 AKSAGSA
-648 VIIQAAAA
+648 VITVTTNDGGFTASCDFTVAA
-656 VTETYLRVAP
+656 VTETYLRVTP
-666 ATINAPADRT
+666 AVVNFAGK
-676 QFTNADG
+676 QADG
-683 TLTIE
+683 GIDAELE
-688 ANQSWTAEVTS
+688 VESNQDWTATCEA
-699 GDDWLDIDA
+699 DWLDLLTDT
-708 VNGTGDGTNGIMLL
+708 GTGNETVIIGANS
-722 ESNTGSERTGTI
+722 SNDTGAERTTSVV
-734 LFTGADGKTA
+734 FTGADGTVV
-744 TVTVIQAAAVTAPS
+744 TVTVIQAA
-758 ITFQNDSMEV
+758 
-768 AAAAGTVTNMFSTTG
+768 
-783 LTDLTVT
+783 
-790 ATGGMTITVG
+790 
-800 PSISG
+800 
-805 YQIGFAYA
+805 
-813 ANSDSVSKTTT
+813 
-824 VTLTGTRTDGQGT
+824 
-837 YSKSFTVTQS
+837 
-847 AGAATELDPSISLLQ
+847 GASSELAPSISLLQ
-862 DTFRVPATTT
+862 DTFSVPATTT

-891 GALEGATVNLNEV
+891 GGLEGATVNLNEV

-914 NTTSLERVGTV
+914 NEASSERVGTV
-925 TVTGTRTDGNGTYSK
+925 TVTGTRTDGKGTYSK

-958 NVSPSDASVSVQIG
+958 NVSPSDVSVSVQIG
-972 AGSLTTYREPVR
+972 SGSLTTYTEPVR
-984 VAAEVKVV
+984 VAAGVRVI
-992 VVAIKSGYVSRGETV
+992 VVAIKSGYVSRSETV

-1067 GIGATSMLLS
+1067 GTGAASMLLS
-1077 VDANDTGVERSGY
+1077 VDANDTGAERSGY
-1090 VYLYVAGS
+1090 VYLYAAGS
-1098 SSVVK
+1098 SSIIK
-1103 ACKITQAAF
+1103 LCKITQAAF

>member
-37 SSGSDGKDGVGIA
+37 SSGADGKDGVGIA

-102 GTEADWLESLRGK
+102 GTEADWLESLRGE

-155 SGKDGTS
+155 PGKDGTS

-212 GSAEVLTYP
+212 GSAEVLAYP
-221 EYLDMPARDEDTLYA
+221 EYLDKPARDEDTLYA

-293 TGLKWSCSTTDGA
+293 TGLTWSCSTVDGA

-322 VIVIAAS
+322 VAVIAAS

-364 KYLLVSDELQSLGL
+364 KYLLVSDESQSLGL

-409 GSPTGIITFFLSETA
+409 GSPSGIMTFFLSKTA
-424 DVTQAVEV
+424 DGTQAVEV

-439 LGQSIVDAWDAVA
+439 LGQSIVDAWNAVA
-452 AGVTVNTAGDA
+452 AGVSVNTAGDA

-537 ENTSIYAEKTIS
+537 GNTSIYAEKT
-549 VTYAAGPDISFSDDD
+549 
-564 NGVINVRASDTSSAN
+564 
-579 RFQFA
+579 
-584 NIGQLEAS
+584 
-592 VTGSLSGASASVN
+592 
-605 DDGETSG
+605 
-612 EVRVTFAANTSS
+612 
-624 SERRGTVTVT
+624 VTVT
-634 GTRTDGKG
+634 YVLLTVPVTDVTLNKSALSLSVGDSEILVATVYPPRSTDRSVIWSSSAPSVASVDQGGKVT
-642 AYSKSF
+642 AKSAGSA
-648 VIIQAAAA
+648 VITVTTNDGGFTASCDLTVAA
-656 VTETYLRVAP
+656 VTETYLRVTP
-666 ATINAPADRT
+666 ATINAPANKT

-708 VNGTGDGTNGIMLL
+708 VNGTGDGTNGIILL
-722 ESNTGSERTGTI
+722 VSNTGSERTGTI

-744 TVTVIQAAAVTAPS
+744 TVTVIQAAAVAAPS

-813 ANSDSVSKTTT
+813 ANSDSVSKTAT
-824 VTLTGTRTDGQGT
+824 VTLSGTRTDGQGAF
-837 YSKSFTVTQS
+837 SKSFTVVQ
-847 AGAATELDPSISLLQ
+847 AA
-862 DTFRVPATTT
+862 A
-872 SVTQRF
+872 
-878 SSKNLTGLTATVT
+878 
-891 GALEGATVNLNEV
+891 EV
-904 SKTIVVNFRA
+904 S
-914 NTTSLERVGTV
+914 
-925 TVTGTRTDGNGTYSK
+925 TRI
-940 SFTVTQ
+940 
-946 AASTAGTYLLTV
+946 LTV
-958 NVSPSDASVSVQIG
+958 NVQPSDASVFVTIG
-972 AGSLTTYREPVR
+972 SGSMTRYTGPVT
-984 VAAEVKVV
+984 VDEGVKVIV
-992 VVAIKSGYVSRGETV
+992 TAVKSGYVSKSETI

-1018 LQVAPSWTLTSQTVV
+1018 LQVAPTWTLTSPQTFEANGDGVNFDIT
-1033 DTGDD
+1033 DTGNAGWKIVCPDWCRLSD
-1038 IPFRITDEENVG
+1038 EVYEGTGAHSTSLVAIITE
-1050 WRVECPSWCSFE
+1050 
-1062 NGTAS
+1062 T
-1067 GIGATSMLLS
+1067 GA
-1077 VDANDTGVERSGY
+1077 ERSGF
-1090 VYLYVAGS
+1090 VYMYAAGNTSAVA
-1098 SSVVK
+1098 V
-1103 ACKITQAAF
+1103 CKVTQAAF

>member
-37 SSGSDGKDGVGIA
+37 SSGADGKDGVGIA

-68 SLTDGT
+68 TLTDGT

-155 SGKDGTS
+155 PGKDGTS
-162 GPAAG
+162 GQAAG

-201 IFRIPRAASGG
+201 IFRIPCAASGG

-293 TGLKWSCSTTDGA
+293 TGLTWSCFTADGA

-322 VIVIAAS
+322 VTVIAAS
-329 VARPIVKAVKSV
+329 VARPSVKAVKSV

-409 GSPTGIITFFLSETA
+409 SSPTGIMTFFLSETA

-478 NAGNKAQYNVE
+478 NMGNKAQYSVE
-489 YTPSNTTQRGVI
+489 YSPSDTTQRGVI

-508 AYASIDESGL
+508 AYASIDQSGL

-537 ENTSIYAEKTIS
+537 ENTSIYAEKT
-549 VTYAAGPDISFSDDD
+549 
-564 NGVINVRASDTSSAN
+564 
-579 RFQFA
+579 
-584 NIGQLEAS
+584 
-592 VTGSLSGASASVN
+592 
-605 DDGETSG
+605 
-612 EVRVTFAANTSS
+612 
-624 SERRGTVTVT
+624 VTVT
-634 GTRTDGKG
+634 YMLLTVPVTDVTLNKSALSLSVGDSEILVATVVPPRATDKSVVWSSSAPSVASVDQGGKVT
-642 AYSKSF
+642 AKSAGSA
-648 VIIQAAAA
+648 VITVTTNDGGFTASCDLTVAA
-656 VTETYLRVAP
+656 VTETYLRITP
-666 ATINAPADRT
+666 AVVNLAGK
-676 QFTNADG
+676 QADG
-683 TLTIE
+683 AIDAELEVESNQDWTVACE
-688 ANQSWTAEVTS
+688 A
-699 GDDWLDIDA
+699 DWLDLINDSGA
-708 VNGTGDGTNGIMLL
+708 GDETFLIGAASDNDTGA
-722 ESNTGSERTGTI
+722 ERTTSVV
-734 LFTGADGKTA
+734 FTGADGTVA
-744 TVTVIQAAAVTAPS
+744 TVTVTQAA
-758 ITFQNDSMEV
+758 
-768 AAAAGTVTNMFSTTG
+768 
-783 LTDLTVT
+783 
-790 ATGGMTITVG
+790 
-800 PSISG
+800 
-805 YQIGFAYA
+805 
-813 ANSDSVSKTTT
+813 
-824 VTLTGTRTDGQGT
+824 
-837 YSKSFTVTQS
+837 
-847 AGAATELDPSISLLQ
+847 GASSELDPSISLLQ
-862 DTFRVPATTT
+862 DTFSVPATTT

-891 GALEGATVNLNEV
+891 GGLEGATVNLNEV

-914 NTTSLERVGTV
+914 NEASSERVGTV
-925 TVTGTRTDGNGTYSK
+925 TVTGTRTDGKGTYSK

-958 NVSPSDASVSVQIG
+958 NVSPSDASVSVRIG
-972 AGSLTTYREPVR
+972 SGSLTTYTEPVR
-984 VAAEVKVV
+984 VAAGVRVI
-992 VVAIKSGYVSRGETV
+992 VVAIKSGYVNMAKTV

-1033 DTGDD
+1033 DAGDD
-1038 IPFRITDEENVG
+1038 IQFRITDEENVG

-1062 NGTAS
+1062 NGTTS
-1067 GIGATSMLLS
+1067 GTGAARMLLS
-1077 VDANDTGVERSGY
+1077 VDANDTGAERSGY
-1090 VYLYVAGS
+1090 VYVYAAGS
-1098 SSVVK
+1098 SSVIK

>member
-37 SSGSDGKDGVGIA
+37 SSGAAGKDGVGIA

-68 SLTDGT
+68 TLTDGT

-102 GTEADWLESLRGK
+102 GTEADWLESLKGK
-115 PGSRGGI
+115 PGARGGI

-142 LEWLDSLKGTPGQ
+142 LEWLDSLKGAPGQ

-167 FGTPSAS
+167 FGTPTAS

-188 TASGPD
+188 AASGPD
-194 IAKVFDF
+194 TAKVFNF

-212 GSAEVLTYP
+212 GSAEVLAYP
-221 EYLDMPARDEDTLYA
+221 EYLDMPARDEDTLYT

-293 TGLKWSCSTTDGA
+293 TGLTWSCSTADGA
-306 ASIDQD
+306 ASIDQG

-322 VIVIAAS
+322 VTVIAAS
-329 VARPIVKAVKSV
+329 VARPRVKAIKSV

-350 MTGQGFDASRSSAY
+350 MTGQGFDTSRSSAY

-401 ANLRDVII
+401 ANLRDAII
-409 GSPTGIITFFLSETA
+409 GSPNGIMTFFLSKTA
-424 DVTQAVEV
+424 DGTQAVEV

-478 NAGNKAQYNVE
+478 NMGNKAQYSVE
-489 YTPSNTTQRGVI
+489 YSPSDTTQRGVI

-508 AYASIDESGL
+508 AYASIDQSGL

-537 ENTSIYAEKTIS
+537 ENTSIYAEKT
-549 VTYAAGPDISFSDDD
+549 
-564 NGVINVRASDTSSAN
+564 
-579 RFQFA
+579 
-584 NIGQLEAS
+584 
-592 VTGSLSGASASVN
+592 
-605 DDGETSG
+605 
-612 EVRVTFAANTSS
+612 
-624 SERRGTVTVT
+624 VTVT
-634 GTRTDGKG
+634 YMLLTVPVTDVTLNKSALSLSVGDSEILVATVVPPRATDKSVVWSSSAPSVASVDQDGKVT
-642 AYSKSF
+642 AKSAGSA
-648 VIIQAAAA
+648 VITVTTNDGGFTASCDLTVAA
-656 VTETYLRVAP
+656 VTETYLRVTP
-666 ATINAPADRT
+666 AVVNLAGK
-676 QFTNADG
+676 QADG
-683 TLTIE
+683 AIDAELE
-688 ANQSWTAEVTS
+688 VESNQDWTATCEA
-699 GDDWLDIDA
+699 DWLDLLTDT
-708 VNGTGDGTNGIMLL
+708 GTGNETVIIGANS
-722 ESNTGSERTGTI
+722 SNDTGAERTTSVV
-734 LFTGADGKTA
+734 FTGADGTVA
-744 TVTVIQAAAVTAPS
+744 TVTVTQAA
-758 ITFQNDSMEV
+758 
-768 AAAAGTVTNMFSTTG
+768 
-783 LTDLTVT
+783 
-790 ATGGMTITVG
+790 
-800 PSISG
+800 
-805 YQIGFAYA
+805 
-813 ANSDSVSKTTT
+813 
-824 VTLTGTRTDGQGT
+824 
-837 YSKSFTVTQS
+837 
-847 AGAATELDPSISLLQ
+847 GASSELDPSISLLQ
-862 DTFRVPATTT
+862 DTFSVPATTT

-891 GALEGATVNLNEV
+891 GGLEGATVNLNEV

-914 NTTSLERVGTV
+914 NEASSERVGTV
-925 TVTGTRTDGNGTYSK
+925 TVTGTRTDGKGTYSK

-972 AGSLTTYREPVR
+972 SGSLTTYTEPVR
-984 VAAEVKVV
+984 VAAGVRVI
-992 VVAIKSGYVSRGETV
+992 VVAIKSGYVNMAKTV

-1062 NGTAS
+1062 NGTTS
-1067 GIGATSMLLS
+1067 GTGAARMLLS
-1077 VDANDTGVERSGY
+1077 VDANDTGAERSGY
-1090 VYLYVAGS
+1090 VYLYAAGS
-1098 SSVVK
+1098 SSVIK

>member
-212 GSAEVLTYP
+212 GSAKVLAYP

-409 GSPTGIITFFLSETA
+409 GSPNGIMTFFLSKTA
-424 DVTQAVEV
+424 DGTQAVEV

-439 LGQSIVDAWDAVA
+439 LGQSIVDAWNAVA
-452 AGVTVNTAGDA
+452 AGVTVNTA

-537 ENTSIYAEKTIS
+537 GNTSIYAEKTIS
-549 VTYAAGPDISFSDDD
+549 VTDAAGPEISFSDDD
-564 NGVINVRASDTSSAN
+564 NGVIRIGATEFRVSC
-579 RFQFA
+579 RFQFRNLENLTA
-584 NIGQLEAS
+584 AVSGGLVDVDLQLR
-592 VTGSLSGASASVN
+592 N
-605 DDGETSG
+605 DGVSSG
-612 EVRVTFAANTSS
+612 EFEFSLAENTSS
-624 SERRGTVTVT
+624 SERRGVVTVT
-634 GTRTDGKG
+634 GTRTDGNG
-642 AYSKSF
+642 TYSKG
-648 VIIQAAAA
+648 VTIIQAAAA
-656 VTETYLRVAP
+656 VTETYLRITP
-666 ATINAPADRT
+666 AVVNLAGK
-676 QFTNADG
+676 QADG
-683 TLTIE
+683 AIDAELEVESNQDWTVACE
-688 ANQSWTAEVTS
+688 A
-699 GDDWLDIDA
+699 DWLDLINDSGA
-708 VNGTGDGTNGIMLL
+708 GDETFLIGAASDNDTGA
-722 ESNTGSERTGTI
+722 ERTTSVV
-734 LFTGADGKTA
+734 FTGADGKTA

-758 ITFQNDSMEV
+758 ITFRNDSMEV

-847 AGAATELDPSISLLQ
+847 AGAATELDPSISFLQ

-914 NTTSLERVGTV
+914 NEASSERVGTV
-925 TVTGTRTDGNGTYSK
+925 TVTGTRTDGKGTYSK

-958 NVSPSDASVSVQIG
+958 NVSPSDASVSVRIG
-972 AGSLTTYREPVR
+972 SGSFTTYTEPVR
-984 VAAEVKVV
+984 VAAGVRVI
-992 VVAIKSGYVSRGETV
+992 VVAIKSGYVNMAKTV

-1033 DTGDD
+1033 DAGDD
-1038 IPFRITDEENVG
+1038 IQFRITDEENVG

-1062 NGTAS
+1062 NGTTS
-1067 GIGATSMLLS
+1067 GTGAARMLLS
-1077 VDANDTGVERSGY
+1077 VDANDTGAERSGY
-1090 VYLYVAGS
+1090 VYLYAAGS
-1098 SSVVK
+1098 SSVIK

>member
-37 SSGSDGKDGVGIA
+37 SSGADGKDGVGIA

-212 GSAEVLTYP
+212 GSAKVLAYP

-409 GSPTGIITFFLSETA
+409 SSPTGIMTFFLSKTA

-452 AGVTVNTAGDA
+452 
-463 VALTGLSVSGDSTVG
+463 LTGLSVSGDSTVG
-478 NAGNKAQYNVE
+478 NMGNKAQYSVE
-489 YTPSNTTQRGVI
+489 YSPSDTTQRGVI

-508 AYASIDESGL
+508 AYASIDQSGL

-537 ENTSIYAEKTIS
+537 ENTSIYAEKT
-549 VTYAAGPDISFSDDD
+549 
-564 NGVINVRASDTSSAN
+564 
-579 RFQFA
+579 
-584 NIGQLEAS
+584 
-592 VTGSLSGASASVN
+592 
-605 DDGETSG
+605 
-612 EVRVTFAANTSS
+612 
-624 SERRGTVTVT
+624 VTVT
-634 GTRTDGKG
+634 YMLLTVPVTDVTLNKSALSLSVGDSEILVATVVPPRATDKSVVWSSSAPSVASVDQGGKVT
-642 AYSKSF
+642 AKSAGSA
-648 VIIQAAAA
+648 VITVTTNDGGFTASCDLTVAA
-656 VTETYLRVAP
+656 VTETYLRITP
-666 ATINAPADRT
+666 AVVNLAGK
-676 QFTNADG
+676 QADG
-683 TLTIE
+683 DIDAELEVESNQDWTVACE
-688 ANQSWTAEVTS
+688 A
-699 GDDWLDIDA
+699 DWLDLINDSGA
-708 VNGTGDGTNGIMLL
+708 GDETFLIGAASDNDTGA
-722 ESNTGSERTGTI
+722 ERTTSVV
-734 LFTGADGKTA
+734 FTGADGTVA
-744 TVTVIQAAAVTAPS
+744 TVTVTQAA
-758 ITFQNDSMEV
+758 
-768 AAAAGTVTNMFSTTG
+768 
-783 LTDLTVT
+783 
-790 ATGGMTITVG
+790 
-800 PSISG
+800 
-805 YQIGFAYA
+805 
-813 ANSDSVSKTTT
+813 
-824 VTLTGTRTDGQGT
+824 
-837 YSKSFTVTQS
+837 
-847 AGAATELDPSISLLQ
+847 GASSELDPSISLLQ
-862 DTFRVPATTT
+862 DTFSVPATTT

-891 GALEGATVNLNEV
+891 GGLEGATVNLNEV

-914 NTTSLERVGTV
+914 NEASSERVGTV
-925 TVTGTRTDGNGTYSK
+925 TVTGTRTDGKGTYSK

-972 AGSLTTYREPVR
+972 SGSLTTYTEPVR
-984 VAAEVKVV
+984 VAAGVRVI
-992 VVAIKSGYVSRGETV
+992 VVAIKSGYVNMAKTV

-1033 DTGDD
+1033 DAGDD
-1038 IPFRITDEENVG
+1038 IQFRITDEENVG

-1062 NGTAS
+1062 NGTTS
-1067 GIGATSMLLS
+1067 GTGAARMLLS
-1077 VDANDTGVERSGY
+1077 VDANDTGAERSGY
-1090 VYLYVAGS
+1090 VYLYAAGS
-1098 SSVVK
+1098 SSVIK

>member
-212 GSAEVLTYP
+212 GSAKVLAYP

-537 ENTSIYAEKTIS
+537 ENTSIYAEKT
-549 VTYAAGPDISFSDDD
+549 
-564 NGVINVRASDTSSAN
+564 
-579 RFQFA
+579 
-584 NIGQLEAS
+584 
-592 VTGSLSGASASVN
+592 
-605 DDGETSG
+605 
-612 EVRVTFAANTSS
+612 
-624 SERRGTVTVT
+624 VTVT
-634 GTRTDGKG
+634 YVLLTVPVTDVTLNKSALSLSVGDSEILVATVYPPRSTDRSVVWSSSAPSVASVDQGGKVT
-642 AYSKSF
+642 AKSAGSA
-648 VIIQAAAA
+648 VITVTTNDGGFTASCDLTVAA
-656 VTETYLRVAP
+656 VTETYLRVTP
-666 ATINAPADRT
+666 AVVNLAGK
-676 QFTNADG
+676 QADG
-683 TLTIE
+683 GIDAELE
-688 ANQSWTAEVTS
+688 VESNQDWTATCEA
-699 GDDWLDIDA
+699 DWLDLLTDT
-708 VNGTGDGTNGIMLL
+708 GTGNETVIIGANS
-722 ESNTGSERTGTI
+722 SNDTGAERTTSVV
-734 LFTGADGKTA
+734 FTGADGTVV
-744 TVTVIQAAAVTAPS
+744 TVTVIQAA
-758 ITFQNDSMEV
+758 
-768 AAAAGTVTNMFSTTG
+768 
-783 LTDLTVT
+783 
-790 ATGGMTITVG
+790 
-800 PSISG
+800 
-805 YQIGFAYA
+805 
-813 ANSDSVSKTTT
+813 
-824 VTLTGTRTDGQGT
+824 
-837 YSKSFTVTQS
+837 
-847 AGAATELDPSISLLQ
+847 GASSELAPSISLLQ
-862 DTFRVPATTT
+862 DTFSVPATTT

-891 GALEGATVNLNEV
+891 GGLEGATVNLNEV

-914 NTTSLERVGTV
+914 NEASSERVGTV
-925 TVTGTRTDGNGTYSK
+925 TVTGTRTDGKGTYSK

-958 NVSPSDASVSVQIG
+958 NVSPSDVSVSVQIG
-972 AGSLTTYREPVR
+972 SGSLTTYTEPVR
-984 VAAEVKVV
+984 VAAGVRVI
-992 VVAIKSGYVSRGETV
+992 VVAIKSGYVSRSETV

-1067 GIGATSMLLS
+1067 GTGAASMLLS
-1077 VDANDTGVERSGY
+1077 VDANDTGAERSGY
-1090 VYLYVAGS
+1090 VYLYAAGS
-1098 SSVVK
+1098 SSIIK
-1103 ACKITQAAF
+1103 LCKITQAAF

>member
-37 SSGSDGKDGVGIA
+37 SSGAAGKDGVGIA

-68 SLTDGT
+68 TLTDGT

-102 GTEADWLESLRGK
+102 GTEADWLESLKGK
-115 PGSRGGI
+115 PGARGGI

-142 LEWLDSLKGTPGQ
+142 LEWLDSLKGAPGQ

-167 FGTPSAS
+167 FGTPTAS

-188 TASGPD
+188 AASGPD
-194 IAKVFDF
+194 TAKVLDF

-212 GSAEVLTYP
+212 GSAEVLAYP

-293 TGLKWSCSTTDGA
+293 TGLTWSCSTTDGA

-322 VIVIAAS
+322 VTVIAAS

-409 GSPTGIITFFLSETA
+409 GSPTGIMTFFLSKTA
-424 DVTQAVEV
+424 DGTQAVEV

-537 ENTSIYAEKTIS
+537 ENSSIYAEKT
-549 VTYAAGPDISFSDDD
+549 
-564 NGVINVRASDTSSAN
+564 
-579 RFQFA
+579 
-584 NIGQLEAS
+584 
-592 VTGSLSGASASVN
+592 
-605 DDGETSG
+605 
-612 EVRVTFAANTSS
+612 
-624 SERRGTVTVT
+624 VTVT
-634 GTRTDGKG
+634 YVLLTVPVTDVTLNKSALSLSVGDSEILVATVAPSRATDKSVVWSSSAPSVASVDQGGKVT
-642 AYSKSF
+642 AKSAGSA
-648 VIIQAAAA
+648 VITVTTNDGGFTASCDLTVAA
-656 VTETYLRVAP
+656 VTETYLRVTP
-666 ATINAPADRT
+666 AVVNFAGK
-676 QFTNADG
+676 QADG
-683 TLTIE
+683 DIDAELE
-688 ANQSWTAEVTS
+688 VESNQDWTATCEA
-699 GDDWLDIDA
+699 DWLDLLTDT
-708 VNGTGDGTNGIMLL
+708 GTGNETVIIGANS
-722 ESNTGSERTGTI
+722 SNDTGAERTTSVV
-734 LFTGADGKTA
+734 FTGADGTVA
-744 TVTVIQAAAVTAPS
+744 TVTVTQAA
-758 ITFQNDSMEV
+758 
-768 AAAAGTVTNMFSTTG
+768 
-783 LTDLTVT
+783 
-790 ATGGMTITVG
+790 
-800 PSISG
+800 
-805 YQIGFAYA
+805 
-813 ANSDSVSKTTT
+813 
-824 VTLTGTRTDGQGT
+824 
-837 YSKSFTVTQS
+837 
-847 AGAATELDPSISLLQ
+847 GASSELDPSISLLQ
-862 DTFRVPATTT
+862 DTFSVPATTT

-891 GALEGATVNLNEV
+891 GGLEGATVNLNEV

-914 NTTSLERVGTV
+914 NTTSSERVGTV
-925 TVTGTRTDGNGTYSK
+925 TVTGTRTDGKGTYSK

-972 AGSLTTYREPVR
+972 SGSLTTYTEPVR
-984 VAAEVKVV
+984 VAAGVRVI
-992 VVAIKSGYVSRGETV
+992 VVAIKSGYVSRSETV

-1018 LQVAPSWTLTSQTVV
+1018 LQVAPTWTLTSPQTFEANGDGVNFDIT
-1033 DTGDD
+1033 DTG
-1038 IPFRITDEENVG
+1038 NVG
-1050 WRVECPSWCSFE
+1050 WKIVCPDWCILSDGVYE
-1062 NGTAS
+1062 GT
-1067 GIGATSMLLS
+1067 GAHSTSLM
-1077 VDANDTGVERSGY
+1077 AIINETGAERSGY
-1090 VYLYVAGS
+1090 VYLYAAGS
-1098 SSVVK
+1098 SSIIK
-1103 ACKITQAAF
+1103 LCKITQAAF

>member
-162 GPAAG
+162 GPTAG

-212 GSAEVLTYP
+212 GSAKVLAYP

-409 GSPTGIITFFLSETA
+409 GSPNGIMTFFLSKTA
-424 DVTQAVEV
+424 DGTQAVEV

-452 AGVTVNTAGDA
+452 AGVTVNTA

-537 ENTSIYAEKTIS
+537 GNTSIYAEKT
-549 VTYAAGPDISFSDDD
+549 
-564 NGVINVRASDTSSAN
+564 
-579 RFQFA
+579 
-584 NIGQLEAS
+584 
-592 VTGSLSGASASVN
+592 
-605 DDGETSG
+605 
-612 EVRVTFAANTSS
+612 
-624 SERRGTVTVT
+624 VTVT
-634 GTRTDGKG
+634 YVLLTVPVTDVTLNKSALSLSVGDSEILVATVYPPRSTDRSVVWSSSAPSVASVDQGGKVT
-642 AYSKSF
+642 AKSAGSA
-648 VIIQAAAA
+648 VITVTTNDGGFTASCDLTVAA
-656 VTETYLRVAP
+656 VTETYLRVTP
-666 ATINAPADRT
+666 AVVNLAGK
-676 QFTNADG
+676 QADG
-683 TLTIE
+683 GIDAELEVESNQDWTVACE
-688 ANQSWTAEVTS
+688 A
-699 GDDWLDIDA
+699 DWLDLINDSGA
-708 VNGTGDGTNGIMLL
+708 GDETFLIGAASDNDTGA
-722 ESNTGSERTGTI
+722 ERTTSVV
-734 LFTGADGKTA
+734 FTGADGTVA
-744 TVTVIQAAAVTAPS
+744 TVTVTQAA
-758 ITFQNDSMEV
+758 
-768 AAAAGTVTNMFSTTG
+768 
-783 LTDLTVT
+783 
-790 ATGGMTITVG
+790 
-800 PSISG
+800 
-805 YQIGFAYA
+805 
-813 ANSDSVSKTTT
+813 
-824 VTLTGTRTDGQGT
+824 
-837 YSKSFTVTQS
+837 
-847 AGAATELDPSISLLQ
+847 GASSELDPSISLLQ
-862 DTFRVPATTT
+862 DTFSVPATTT

-891 GALEGATVNLNEV
+891 GGLEGATVNLNEV

-914 NTTSLERVGTV
+914 NEASSERVGTV
-925 TVTGTRTDGNGTYSK
+925 TVTGTRTDGKGTYSK

-972 AGSLTTYREPVR
+972 SGSLTTYTEPVR
-984 VAAEVKVV
+984 VAAGVRVI
-992 VVAIKSGYVSRGETV
+992 VVAIKSGYVNMAKTV

-1033 DTGDD
+1033 DAGDD
-1038 IPFRITDEENVG
+1038 IQFRITDEENVG

-1062 NGTAS
+1062 NGTTS
-1067 GIGATSMLLS
+1067 GTGAAGMLLS
-1077 VDANDTGVERSGY
+1077 VDANDTGAERSGY
-1090 VYLYVAGS
+1090 VYLYAAGS
-1098 SSVVK
+1098 SSVIK

>member
-28 GGSSAAQGG
+28 GGSSAAQDG
-37 SSGSDGKDGVGIA
+37 SSGAAGKDGVGIA
-50 SVETTGSSA
+50 SVEATGSSA

-68 SLTDGT
+68 TLTDGT

-102 GTEADWLESLRGK
+102 GTEADWLESLRGE

-212 GSAEVLTYP
+212 GSAKVLAYP

-409 GSPTGIITFFLSETA
+409 SSPTGIMTFFLSETA

-478 NAGNKAQYNVE
+478 NMGNKAQYSVE
-489 YTPSNTTQRGVI
+489 YSPSDTTQRGVI

-508 AYASIDESGL
+508 AYASIDQSGL

-537 ENTSIYAEKTIS
+537 ENTSIYAEKT
-549 VTYAAGPDISFSDDD
+549 
-564 NGVINVRASDTSSAN
+564 
-579 RFQFA
+579 
-584 NIGQLEAS
+584 
-592 VTGSLSGASASVN
+592 
-605 DDGETSG
+605 
-612 EVRVTFAANTSS
+612 
-624 SERRGTVTVT
+624 VTVT
-634 GTRTDGKG
+634 YMLLTVPVTDVTLNKSALSLSVGDSEILVATVVPPRATDKSVVWSSSAPSVASVDQGGKVT
-642 AYSKSF
+642 AKSAGSA
-648 VIIQAAAA
+648 VITVTTNDGGFTASCDLTVAA
-656 VTETYLRVAP
+656 VTETYLRITP
-666 ATINAPADRT
+666 AVVNLAGK
-676 QFTNADG
+676 QADG
-683 TLTIE
+683 AIDAELEVESNQDWTVACE
-688 ANQSWTAEVTS
+688 A
-699 GDDWLDIDA
+699 DWLDLINDSGA
-708 VNGTGDGTNGIMLL
+708 GDETFLIGAASDNDTGA
-722 ESNTGSERTGTI
+722 ERTTSVV
-734 LFTGADGKTA
+734 FTGADGTVA
-744 TVTVIQAAAVTAPS
+744 TVTVTQAA
-758 ITFQNDSMEV
+758 
-768 AAAAGTVTNMFSTTG
+768 
-783 LTDLTVT
+783 
-790 ATGGMTITVG
+790 
-800 PSISG
+800 
-805 YQIGFAYA
+805 
-813 ANSDSVSKTTT
+813 
-824 VTLTGTRTDGQGT
+824 
-837 YSKSFTVTQS
+837 
-847 AGAATELDPSISLLQ
+847 GASSELDPSISLLQ
-862 DTFRVPATTT
+862 DTFSVPATTT

-891 GALEGATVNLNEV
+891 GGLEGATVNLNEV

-914 NTTSLERVGTV
+914 NEASSERVGTV
-925 TVTGTRTDGNGTYSK
+925 TVTGTRTDGKGTYSK

-972 AGSLTTYREPVR
+972 SGSLTTYTEPVR
-984 VAAEVKVV
+984 VAAGVRVI
-992 VVAIKSGYVSRGETV
+992 VVAIKSGYVNMAKTV

-1033 DTGDD
+1033 DAGDD
-1038 IPFRITDEENVG
+1038 IQFRITDEENVG

-1062 NGTAS
+1062 NGTTS
-1067 GIGATSMLLS
+1067 GTGAARMLLS
-1077 VDANDTGVERSGY
+1077 VDANDTGAERSGY
-1090 VYLYVAGS
+1090 VYLYAAGS
-1098 SSVVK
+1098 SSVIK

>member
-20 YRTSVAYS
+20 YRTSVSYS

-37 SSGSDGKDGVGIA
+37 SSGADGKDGVGIA

-142 LEWLDSLKGTPGQ
+142 LEWLDSLKGAPGQ

-174 AVSVP
+174 AVSIP

-212 GSAEVLTYP
+212 GSAKVLAYP

-409 GSPTGIITFFLSETA
+409 GSPNGIMTFFLSKTA
-424 DVTQAVEV
+424 DGTQAVEV

-439 LGQSIVDAWDAVA
+439 LGQSIVDAWNAVA
-452 AGVTVNTAGDA
+452 AGVTVNTA

-549 VTYAAGPDISFSDDD
+549 VTDAAGPEISFSDDD
-564 NGVINVRASDTSSAN
+564 NGVIRIGATEFRVSC
-579 RFQFA
+579 RFQFRNLENLTA
-584 NIGQLEAS
+584 AVSGGLVDVDLQLR
-592 VTGSLSGASASVN
+592 
-605 DDGETSG
+605 DDGVSSG
-612 EVRVTFAANTSS
+612 EFEFSLAENTSS
-624 SERRGTVTVT
+624 SERRGVVTVT
-634 GTRTDGKG
+634 GTRTDGNG
-642 AYSKSF
+642 TYSKG
-648 VIIQAAAA
+648 VTIIQAAAA
-656 VTETYLRVAP
+656 VTETYLRITP
-666 ATINAPADRT
+666 AVVNLAGK
-676 QFTNADG
+676 QADG
-683 TLTIE
+683 AIDAELEVESNQDWTVACE
-688 ANQSWTAEVTS
+688 A
-699 GDDWLDIDA
+699 DWLDLINDSGA
-708 VNGTGDGTNGIMLL
+708 GDETFLIGAASDNDTGA
-722 ESNTGSERTGTI
+722 ERTTSVV
-734 LFTGADGKTA
+734 FTGADGKTA

-758 ITFQNDSMEV
+758 ITFRNDSMEV

-847 AGAATELDPSISLLQ
+847 AGAATELDPSISFLQ

-914 NTTSLERVGTV
+914 NEASSERVGTV
-925 TVTGTRTDGNGTYSK
+925 TVTGTRTDGKGTYSK

-958 NVSPSDASVSVQIG
+958 NVSPSDASVSVRIG
-972 AGSLTTYREPVR
+972 SGSLTTYTEPVR
-984 VAAEVKVV
+984 VAAGVRVI
-992 VVAIKSGYVSRGETV
+992 VVAIKSGYVNMAKTV

-1033 DTGDD
+1033 DAGDD
-1038 IPFRITDEENVG
+1038 IQFRITDEENVG

-1062 NGTAS
+1062 NGTTS
-1067 GIGATSMLLS
+1067 GTGAARMLLS
-1077 VDANDTGVERSGY
+1077 VDANDTGAERSGY
-1090 VYLYVAGS
+1090 VYLYAAGS
-1098 SSVVK
+1098 SSVIK

>member
-37 SSGSDGKDGVGIA
+37 SSGAAGKDGVGIA
-50 SVETTGSSA
+50 SVEATGSSA

-68 SLTDGT
+68 TLTDGT

-102 GTEADWLESLRGK
+102 GTKADWLESLRGE

-135 EGFEGDE
+135 EGFEGDVT
-142 LEWLDSLKGTPGQ
+142 EWLDSLKGDSGRP
-155 SGKDGTS
+155 GKDGVS
-162 GPAAG
+162 GQAAG

-212 GSAEVLTYP
+212 GSAEVLAYP

-322 VIVIAAS
+322 VTVIAAS

-364 KYLLVSDELQSLGL
+364 KYLLVSDESQSLGL

-409 GSPTGIITFFLSETA
+409 GSPNGIMTFFLSKTA
-424 DVTQAVEV
+424 DGTQAVEV

-439 LGQSIVDAWDAVA
+439 LGQSIVDAWNAVA

-478 NAGNKAQYNVE
+478 NMGNKAQYSVE
-489 YTPSNTTQRGVI
+489 YSPSDTTQRGVI

-537 ENTSIYAEKTIS
+537 ENTSIYAEKT
-549 VTYAAGPDISFSDDD
+549 
-564 NGVINVRASDTSSAN
+564 
-579 RFQFA
+579 
-584 NIGQLEAS
+584 
-592 VTGSLSGASASVN
+592 
-605 DDGETSG
+605 
-612 EVRVTFAANTSS
+612 
-624 SERRGTVTVT
+624 VTVT
-634 GTRTDGKG
+634 YVLLTVPVTDVTLNKSALSLSVGDSEILVATVYPPRSTDRSVVWSSSAPSVASVDQGGKVT
-642 AYSKSF
+642 AKSAGSA
-648 VIIQAAAA
+648 VITVTTNDGGFTASCDLTVAA
-656 VTETYLRVAP
+656 VTETYLRVTP
-666 ATINAPADRT
+666 AVVNLAGK
-676 QFTNADG
+676 QADG
-683 TLTIE
+683 GIDAELE
-688 ANQSWTAEVTS
+688 VESNQDWTATCEA
-699 GDDWLDIDA
+699 DWLDLLTDT
-708 VNGTGDGTNGIMLL
+708 GTGNETVIIGANS
-722 ESNTGSERTGTI
+722 SNDTGAERTTSVV
-734 LFTGADGKTA
+734 FTGADGTVV
-744 TVTVIQAAAVTAPS
+744 TVTVIQAA
-758 ITFQNDSMEV
+758 
-768 AAAAGTVTNMFSTTG
+768 
-783 LTDLTVT
+783 
-790 ATGGMTITVG
+790 
-800 PSISG
+800 
-805 YQIGFAYA
+805 
-813 ANSDSVSKTTT
+813 
-824 VTLTGTRTDGQGT
+824 
-837 YSKSFTVTQS
+837 
-847 AGAATELDPSISLLQ
+847 GASSELAPSISLLQ
-862 DTFRVPATTT
+862 DTFSVPATTT

-891 GALEGATVNLNEV
+891 GGLEGATVNLNEV

-914 NTTSLERVGTV
+914 NEASSERVGTV
-925 TVTGTRTDGNGTYSK
+925 TVTGTRTDGKGTYSK

-958 NVSPSDASVSVQIG
+958 NVSPSDVSVSVQIG
-972 AGSLTTYREPVR
+972 SGSLTTYTEPVR
-984 VAAEVKVV
+984 VAAGVRVI
-992 VVAIKSGYVSRGETV
+992 VVAIKSGYVSRSETV

-1067 GIGATSMLLS
+1067 GTGAASMLLS
-1077 VDANDTGVERSGY
+1077 VDANDTGAERSGY
-1090 VYLYVAGS
+1090 VYLYAAGS
-1098 SSVVK
+1098 SSIIK
-1103 ACKITQAAF
+1103 LCKITQAAF

>member
-37 SSGSDGKDGVGIA
+37 SSGAAGKDGVGIA
-50 SVETTGSSA
+50 SVEATGSSA

-102 GTEADWLESLRGK
+102 GTEADWLESLKGK
-115 PGSRGGI
+115 PGARGGI

-142 LEWLDSLKGTPGQ
+142 LEWLDSLKGAPGQ

-174 AVSVP
+174 AVSIP

-293 TGLKWSCSTTDGA
+293 TGLKWLCSTTDGA

-322 VIVIAAS
+322 VTVIAAS

-409 GSPTGIITFFLSETA
+409 GSPNGIMTFFLSKTA
-424 DVTQAVEV
+424 DGTQAVEV

-439 LGQSIVDAWDAVA
+439 LGQSIVDAWNAVA
-452 AGVTVNTAGDA
+452 AGVTVNTA

-549 VTYAAGPDISFSDDD
+549 VIDAAGPEISFSDDD
-564 NGVINVRASDTSSAN
+564 NGVIRIEATEFRVSC
-579 RFQFA
+579 RFQFRNLENLTA
-584 NIGQLEAS
+584 AVSGGLVDVDLQLR
-592 VTGSLSGASASVN
+592 N
-605 DDGETSG
+605 DGVSSG
-612 EVRVTFAANTSS
+612 EFEFSLAENTSS
-624 SERRGTVTVT
+624 SERRGVVTVT
-634 GTRTDGKG
+634 GTRTDGNG
-642 AYSKSF
+642 TYSKG
-648 VIIQAAAA
+648 VTIIQAAAA
-656 VTETYLRVAP
+656 VTETYLRVTP

-676 QFTNADG
+676 RFTNADG

-708 VNGTGDGTNGIMLL
+708 VDGTGDGTNGIILL

-744 TVTVIQAAAVTAPS
+744 TVTVIQAA
-758 ITFQNDSMEV
+758 
-768 AAAAGTVTNMFSTTG
+768 
-783 LTDLTVT
+783 
-790 ATGGMTITVG
+790 
-800 PSISG
+800 
-805 YQIGFAYA
+805 
-813 ANSDSVSKTTT
+813 
-824 VTLTGTRTDGQGT
+824 
-837 YSKSFTVTQS
+837 
-847 AGAATELDPSISLLQ
+847 GASSELAPSISLLQ
-862 DTFRVPATTT
+862 DTFSVPATTT

-891 GALEGATVNLNEV
+891 GGLEGATVNLNEV

-914 NTTSLERVGTV
+914 NEASSERVGTV
-925 TVTGTRTDGNGTYSK
+925 TVTGTRTDGKGTYSK

-958 NVSPSDASVSVQIG
+958 NVSPSDVSVSVQIG
-972 AGSLTTYREPVR
+972 SGSLTTYTEPVR
-984 VAAEVKVV
+984 VAAGVRVI
-992 VVAIKSGYVSRGETV
+992 VVAIKSGYVSRSETV

-1067 GIGATSMLLS
+1067 GTGAASMLLS
-1077 VDANDTGVERSGY
+1077 VDANDTGAERSGY
-1090 VYLYVAGS
+1090 VYLYAAGS
-1098 SSVVK
+1098 SSIIK
-1103 ACKITQAAF
+1103 LCKITQAAF

>member
-1 MDKIYT
+1 MGKIYT

-20 YRTSVAYS
+20 YRTSVSYS

-37 SSGSDGKDGVGIA
+37 SSGADGKDGVGIA

-68 SLTDGT
+68 TLTDGT

-90 SAYEVAVDEGFD
+90 SAYEVAADEGFD
-102 GTEADWLESLRGK
+102 GTEADWLESLKGK
-115 PGSRGGI
+115 PGARGGI
-122 GPEGKSAYEIAVK
+122 GPEGKSAYEVAVK
-135 EGFEGDE
+135 EGFEGDVT
-142 LEWLDSLKGTPGQ
+142 EWLDSLKGAPGQ

-167 FGTPSAS
+167 FGTPTAS

-188 TASGPD
+188 AASGPD
-194 IAKVFDF
+194 TAKVFNF

-293 TGLKWSCSTTDGA
+293 TGLTWLCSTADGA
-306 ASIDQD
+306 ASIDQG

-322 VIVIAAS
+322 VTVIAAS

-350 MTGQGFDASRSSAY
+350 MTGQGFDTSRSSAY
-364 KYLLVSDELQSLGL
+364 KYLLVSDESQSLGL

-385 DGEVPTNGG
+385 DGEVPTNGC
-394 TVDAAGV
+394 TVDADGV

-409 GSPTGIITFFLSETA
+409 GSPNGIMTFLLSKTA
-424 DVTQAVEV
+424 DGTQAVEV

-489 YTPSNTTQRGVI
+489 YTPSDTTQRGVI

-508 AYASIDESGL
+508 AYASIDQSGL

-537 ENTSIYAEKTIS
+537 ENTSIYAEKT
-549 VTYAAGPDISFSDDD
+549 
-564 NGVINVRASDTSSAN
+564 
-579 RFQFA
+579 
-584 NIGQLEAS
+584 
-592 VTGSLSGASASVN
+592 
-605 DDGETSG
+605 
-612 EVRVTFAANTSS
+612 
-624 SERRGTVTVT
+624 VTVT
-634 GTRTDGKG
+634 YMLLTVPVTDVTLNKSALSLSVGDSEILVATVVPPRATDKSVAWSSSAPSVASVDQGGKVT
-642 AYSKSF
+642 AKSAGSA
-648 VIIQAAAA
+648 VITVTTNDGGFTASCDLTVAA
-656 VTETYLRVAP
+656 VTETYLRVTP
-666 ATINAPADRT
+666 AVVNLAGK
-676 QFTNADG
+676 QADG
-683 TLTIE
+683 AIDAELEVESNQDWTVACE
-688 ANQSWTAEVTS
+688 A
-699 GDDWLDIDA
+699 DWLGLINDSGAGDETFLIGAASD
-708 VNGTGDGTNGIMLL
+708 NDTGA
-722 ESNTGSERTGTI
+722 ERTTSVV
-734 LFTGADGKTA
+734 FTGADGTVA
-744 TVTVIQAAAVTAPS
+744 TVTVTQAA
-758 ITFQNDSMEV
+758 
-768 AAAAGTVTNMFSTTG
+768 
-783 LTDLTVT
+783 
-790 ATGGMTITVG
+790 
-800 PSISG
+800 
-805 YQIGFAYA
+805 
-813 ANSDSVSKTTT
+813 
-824 VTLTGTRTDGQGT
+824 
-837 YSKSFTVTQS
+837 
-847 AGAATELDPSISLLQ
+847 GASSELDPSISLLQ
-862 DTFRVPATTT
+862 DTFSVPATTT

-891 GALEGATVNLNEV
+891 GGLEGATVSLNEV

-914 NTTSLERVGTV
+914 NEASSERVGTV
-925 TVTGTRTDGNGTYSK
+925 TVTGTRTDGKGTYSK

-972 AGSLTTYREPVR
+972 SGSLTTYTEPVR
-984 VAAEVKVV
+984 VAAGVRVI
-992 VVAIKSGYVSRGETV
+992 VVAIKSGYVNMGKTV

-1062 NGTAS
+1062 NGTTS
-1067 GIGATSMLLS
+1067 GTGAASMLLT
-1077 VDANDTGVERSGY
+1077 VDTNSTGAERSGY
-1090 VYLYVAGS
+1090 VYLYAAGS
-1098 SSVVK
+1098 SSVIK

>member
-37 SSGSDGKDGVGIA
+37 SSGADGKDGVGIA

-68 SLTDGT
+68 TLTDGT

-155 SGKDGTS
+155 PGKDGTS
-162 GPAAG
+162 GQAAG

-201 IFRIPRAASGG
+201 IFRIPCAASGG

-293 TGLKWSCSTTDGA
+293 TGLTWSCFTADGA

-322 VIVIAAS
+322 VTVIAAS
-329 VARPIVKAVKSV
+329 VARPSVKAVKSV

-409 GSPTGIITFFLSETA
+409 SSPTGIMTFFLSETA

-478 NAGNKAQYNVE
+478 NMGNKAQYSVE
-489 YTPSNTTQRGVI
+489 YSPSDTTQRGVI

-508 AYASIDESGL
+508 AYASIDQSGL

-537 ENTSIYAEKTIS
+537 ENTSIYAEKT
-549 VTYAAGPDISFSDDD
+549 
-564 NGVINVRASDTSSAN
+564 
-579 RFQFA
+579 
-584 NIGQLEAS
+584 
-592 VTGSLSGASASVN
+592 
-605 DDGETSG
+605 
-612 EVRVTFAANTSS
+612 
-624 SERRGTVTVT
+624 VTVT
-634 GTRTDGKG
+634 YMLLTVPVTDVTLNKSALSLSVGDSEILVATVVPPRATDKSVVWSSSAPSVASVDQGGKVT
-642 AYSKSF
+642 AKSAGSA
-648 VIIQAAAA
+648 VITVTTNDGGFTASCDLTVAA
-656 VTETYLRVAP
+656 VTETYLRITP
-666 ATINAPADRT
+666 AVVNLAGK
-676 QFTNADG
+676 QADG
-683 TLTIE
+683 AIDAELEVESNQDWTVACE
-688 ANQSWTAEVTS
+688 A
-699 GDDWLDIDA
+699 DWLDFINDSGA
-708 VNGTGDGTNGIMLL
+708 GDETFLIGAASDNDTGA
-722 ESNTGSERTGTI
+722 ERTTSVV
-734 LFTGADGKTA
+734 FTGADGTVA
-744 TVTVIQAAAVTAPS
+744 TVTVTQAA
-758 ITFQNDSMEV
+758 
-768 AAAAGTVTNMFSTTG
+768 
-783 LTDLTVT
+783 
-790 ATGGMTITVG
+790 
-800 PSISG
+800 
-805 YQIGFAYA
+805 
-813 ANSDSVSKTTT
+813 
-824 VTLTGTRTDGQGT
+824 
-837 YSKSFTVTQS
+837 
-847 AGAATELDPSISLLQ
+847 GASSELDPSISLLQ
-862 DTFRVPATTT
+862 DTFSVPATTT

-891 GALEGATVNLNEV
+891 GGLEGATVNLNEV

-914 NTTSLERVGTV
+914 NEASSERVGTV
-925 TVTGTRTDGNGTYSK
+925 TVTGTRTDGKGTYSK

-958 NVSPSDASVSVQIG
+958 NVSPSDASVSVRIG
-972 AGSLTTYREPVR
+972 SGSLTTYTEPVR
-984 VAAEVKVV
+984 VAAGVRVI
-992 VVAIKSGYVSRGETV
+992 VVAIKSGYVNMAKTV

-1033 DTGDD
+1033 DAGDD
-1038 IPFRITDEENVG
+1038 IQFRITDEENVG

-1062 NGTAS
+1062 NGTTS
-1067 GIGATSMLLS
+1067 GTGAARMLLS
-1077 VDANDTGVERSGY
+1077 VDANDTGAERSGY
-1090 VYLYVAGS
+1090 VYLYAAGS
-1098 SSVVK
+1098 SSVIK

>member
-37 SSGSDGKDGVGIA
+37 SSGADGKDGVGIA

-68 SLTDGT
+68 TLTDGT

-142 LEWLDSLKGTPGQ
+142 LEWRDSLRGPPGQ
-155 SGKDGTS
+155 PGKDGTS
-162 GPAAG
+162 GQAAG

-201 IFRIPRAASGG
+201 IFRIPCAASGG

-293 TGLKWSCSTTDGA
+293 TGLTWSCFTADGA

-322 VIVIAAS
+322 VTVIAAS
-329 VARPIVKAVKSV
+329 VARPSVKAVKSV

-409 GSPTGIITFFLSETA
+409 SSPTGIMTFFLSETA

-478 NAGNKAQYNVE
+478 NMGNKAQYSVE
-489 YTPSNTTQRGVI
+489 YSPSDTTQRGVI

-508 AYASIDESGL
+508 AYASIDQSGL

-537 ENTSIYAEKTIS
+537 ENTSIYAEKT
-549 VTYAAGPDISFSDDD
+549 
-564 NGVINVRASDTSSAN
+564 
-579 RFQFA
+579 
-584 NIGQLEAS
+584 
-592 VTGSLSGASASVN
+592 
-605 DDGETSG
+605 
-612 EVRVTFAANTSS
+612 
-624 SERRGTVTVT
+624 VTVT
-634 GTRTDGKG
+634 YMLLTVPVTDVTLNKSALSLSVGDSEILVATVVPPRATDKSVVWSSSAPSVASVDQGGKVT
-642 AYSKSF
+642 AKSAGSA
-648 VIIQAAAA
+648 VITVTTNDGGFTASCDLTVAA
-656 VTETYLRVAP
+656 VTETYLRITP
-666 ATINAPADRT
+666 AVVNLAGK
-676 QFTNADG
+676 QADG
-683 TLTIE
+683 AIDAELEVESNQDWTVACE
-688 ANQSWTAEVTS
+688 A
-699 GDDWLDIDA
+699 DWLDLINDSGA
-708 VNGTGDGTNGIMLL
+708 GDETFLIGAASDNDTGA
-722 ESNTGSERTGTI
+722 ERTTSVV
-734 LFTGADGKTA
+734 FTGADGTVA
-744 TVTVIQAAAVTAPS
+744 TVTVTQAA
-758 ITFQNDSMEV
+758 
-768 AAAAGTVTNMFSTTG
+768 
-783 LTDLTVT
+783 
-790 ATGGMTITVG
+790 
-800 PSISG
+800 
-805 YQIGFAYA
+805 
-813 ANSDSVSKTTT
+813 
-824 VTLTGTRTDGQGT
+824 
-837 YSKSFTVTQS
+837 
-847 AGAATELDPSISLLQ
+847 GASSELDPSISLLQ
-862 DTFRVPATTT
+862 DTFSVPATTT

-891 GALEGATVNLNEV
+891 GGLEGATVNLNEV

-914 NTTSLERVGTV
+914 NEASSERVGTV
-925 TVTGTRTDGNGTYSK
+925 TVTGTRTDGKGTYSK

-946 AASTAGTYLLTV
+946 AASTAGTYLLRV
-958 NVSPSDASVSVQIG
+958 IVSPSGASVSGRIG
-972 AGSLTTYREPVR
+972 SGSLTTYTEPVR
-984 VAAEVKVV
+984 VAAGVRVI
-992 VVAIKSGYVSRGETV
+992 VVAIKSGYVNMAKTV

-1033 DTGDD
+1033 DAGDD
-1038 IPFRITDEENVG
+1038 IQFRITDEENVG

-1062 NGTAS
+1062 NGTTS
-1067 GIGATSMLLS
+1067 GTGAARMLLS
-1077 VDANDTGVERSGY
+1077 VDANDTGAERSGY
-1090 VYLYVAGS
+1090 VYLYAAGS
-1098 SSVVK
+1098 SSVIK

>member
-20 YRTSVAYS
+20 YRTSVSYS
-28 GGSSAAQGG
+28 GGSSAEQGG
-37 SSGSDGKDGVGIA
+37 TSGADGKDGVGIV
-50 SVETTGSSA
+50 SIETTGSSA

-74 SSKFNVRNGY
+74 SSRFNVRNGY

-102 GTEADWLESLRGK
+102 GTEAAWLESLKGE

-142 LEWLDSLKGTPGQ
+142 REWLDSLKGAPGQ

-167 FGTPSAS
+167 FGTPTAS

-188 TASGPD
+188 AASGPD
-194 IAKVFDF
+194 TAKVFDF

-221 EYLDMPARDEDTLYA
+221 EYLDMPARDEDTIYA

-293 TGLKWSCSTTDGA
+293 TGLTWSCSTADGA
-306 ASIDQD
+306 ASIDQG

-322 VIVIAAS
+322 VTVIAAS
-329 VARPIVKAVKSV
+329 VARPSVKAVKSV

-350 MTGQGFDASRSSAY
+350 MTGQGFDTSRSSAY

-385 DGEVPTNGG
+385 DGAAPANGC

-409 GSPTGIITFFLSETA
+409 GSSSGTMTFLLSKTA
-424 DVTQAVEV
+424 DGTQAVEV

-463 VALTGLSVSGDSTVG
+463 VALMGLSVSGDSTVG

-489 YTPSNTTQRGVI
+489 YTPSDTTQRGVI

-508 AYASIDESGL
+508 AYASIDQSGL

-537 ENTSIYAEKTIS
+537 ENTSIYAEKT
-549 VTYAAGPDISFSDDD
+549 
-564 NGVINVRASDTSSAN
+564 
-579 RFQFA
+579 
-584 NIGQLEAS
+584 
-592 VTGSLSGASASVN
+592 
-605 DDGETSG
+605 
-612 EVRVTFAANTSS
+612 
-624 SERRGTVTVT
+624 VTVT
-634 GTRTDGKG
+634 YVLLTVPVTDVTLNKSALSLSVGDSEILVATVAPPRATDKSVVWSSSAPSVASVDQGGKVT
-642 AYSKSF
+642 AKSAGSA
-648 VIIQAAAA
+648 VITVTTNDGGFTASCDLTVAA
-656 VTETYLRVAP
+656 VTETYLRVTP
-666 ATINAPADRT
+666 AVVNLAGK
-676 QFTNADG
+676 QADG
-683 TLTIE
+683 DIDAELEVESNQDWTVACE
-688 ANQSWTAEVTS
+688 A
-699 GDDWLDIDA
+699 DWLDL
-708 VNGTGDGTNGIMLL
+708 VNDSGAGDETFLIGAASDNDSGA
-722 ESNTGSERTGTI
+722 ERTTSVV
-734 LFTGADGKTA
+734 FTGADGTVA
-744 TVTVIQAAAVTAPS
+744 TV
-758 ITFQNDSMEV
+758 
-768 AAAAGTVTNMFSTTG
+768 
-783 LTDLTVT
+783 
-790 ATGGMTITVG
+790 
-800 PSISG
+800 
-805 YQIGFAYA
+805 
-813 ANSDSVSKTTT
+813 
-824 VTLTGTRTDGQGT
+824 
-837 YSKSFTVTQS
+837 
-847 AGAATELDPSISLLQ
+847 
-862 DTFRVPATTT
+862 
-872 SVTQRF
+872 
-878 SSKNLTGLTATVT
+878 
-891 GALEGATVNLNEV
+891 
-904 SKTIVVNFRA
+904 
-914 NTTSLERVGTV
+914 
-925 TVTGTRTDGNGTYSK
+925 
-940 SFTVTQ
+940 TVTQ
-946 AASTAGTYLLTV
+946 AAAEASSTHLLTV
-958 NVSPSDASVSVQIG
+958 SVSPSGASVFVTIGSGSQTRYTGPVSVE
-972 AGSLTTYREPVR
+972 AGTQVLVI
-984 VAAEVKVV
+984 AAKT
-992 VVAIKSGYVSRGETV
+992 GYVSKSEIV

-1018 LQVAPSWTLTSQTVV
+1018 LLVAPVWTLTPQTFEAGGDGVNFEIA
-1033 DTGDD
+1033 DT
-1038 IPFRITDEENVG
+1038 ENVG
-1050 WRVECPSWCSFE
+1050 WKIVCPDWCYLSDDGYE
-1062 NGTAS
+1062 GT
-1067 GIGATSMLLS
+1067 GAHLTSL
-1077 VDANDTGVERSGY
+1077 VARANDTGAERSGF
-1090 VYLYVAGS
+1090 VYLYAAGNTASVA
-1098 SSVVK
+1098 VCRV
-1103 ACKITQAAF
+1103 TQDAS

>member
-37 SSGSDGKDGVGIA
+37 SSGADGKDGVGIA

-155 SGKDGTS
+155 PGKDGTS
-162 GPAAG
+162 GQAAG

-293 TGLKWSCSTTDGA
+293 TGLTWSCFTADGA
-306 ASIDQD
+306 ASIDQN

-322 VIVIAAS
+322 VTVIAAS
-329 VARPIVKAVKSV
+329 VARPSVKAVKSV

-409 GSPTGIITFFLSETA
+409 NSPTGIITFFLSETA

-478 NAGNKAQYNVE
+478 NKAQYSVE
-489 YTPSNTTQRGVI
+489 YSPSDTTQRGVI

-537 ENTSIYAEKTIS
+537 ENTSIYAEKT
-549 VTYAAGPDISFSDDD
+549 
-564 NGVINVRASDTSSAN
+564 
-579 RFQFA
+579 
-584 NIGQLEAS
+584 
-592 VTGSLSGASASVN
+592 
-605 DDGETSG
+605 
-612 EVRVTFAANTSS
+612 
-624 SERRGTVTVT
+624 VTVT
-634 GTRTDGKG
+634 YMLLTVPVTDVTLNKSALSLSVGDSEILVATVVPPRATDKSVVWSSSAPSVASVDQGGKVT
-642 AYSKSF
+642 AKSAGSA
-648 VIIQAAAA
+648 VITVTTNDGGFTASCDLTVAA
-656 VTETYLRVAP
+656 VTETYLRITP
-666 ATINAPADRT
+666 AVVNLAGK
-676 QFTNADG
+676 QADG
-683 TLTIE
+683 AIDAELEVESNQDWTVACE
-688 ANQSWTAEVTS
+688 A
-699 GDDWLDIDA
+699 DWLDLINDSGA
-708 VNGTGDGTNGIMLL
+708 GDETFLIGAASDNDTGA
-722 ESNTGSERTGTI
+722 ERTTSVV
-734 LFTGADGKTA
+734 FTGADGTVA
-744 TVTVIQAAAVTAPS
+744 TVTVTQAA
-758 ITFQNDSMEV
+758 
-768 AAAAGTVTNMFSTTG
+768 
-783 LTDLTVT
+783 
-790 ATGGMTITVG
+790 
-800 PSISG
+800 
-805 YQIGFAYA
+805 
-813 ANSDSVSKTTT
+813 
-824 VTLTGTRTDGQGT
+824 
-837 YSKSFTVTQS
+837 
-847 AGAATELDPSISLLQ
+847 GASSELDPSISLLQ
-862 DTFRVPATTT
+862 DTFSVPATTT

-891 GALEGATVNLNEV
+891 GGLEGATVNLNEV

-914 NTTSLERVGTV
+914 NEASSERVGTV
-925 TVTGTRTDGNGTYSK
+925 TVTGTRTDGKGTYSK

-972 AGSLTTYREPVR
+972 SGSLTTYTEPVR
-984 VAAEVKVV
+984 VAAGVRVI
-992 VVAIKSGYVSRGETV
+992 VVAIKSGYVNMAKTV

-1033 DTGDD
+1033 DAGDD
-1038 IPFRITDEENVG
+1038 IQFRITDEENVG

-1062 NGTAS
+1062 NGTTS
-1067 GIGATSMLLS
+1067 GTGAAGMLLS
-1077 VDANDTGVERSGY
+1077 VDANDTGAERSGY
-1090 VYLYVAGS
+1090 VYLYAAGS
-1098 SSVVK
+1098 SSVIK

>member
-28 GGSSAAQGG
+28 GDSSAAQGG
-37 SSGSDGKDGVGIA
+37 SSGADGKDGVGIA

-155 SGKDGTS
+155 PGKDGTS
-162 GPAAG
+162 GQAAG

-212 GSAEVLTYP
+212 GSAEVLAYP

-322 VIVIAAS
+322 VTVIAAS

-364 KYLLVSDELQSLGL
+364 KYLLVSDESQSLGL

-409 GSPTGIITFFLSETA
+409 GSPNGIMTFLLSKTA
-424 DVTQAVEV
+424 DGTQAVEV

-537 ENTSIYAEKTIS
+537 ENTSIYAEKT
-549 VTYAAGPDISFSDDD
+549 
-564 NGVINVRASDTSSAN
+564 
-579 RFQFA
+579 
-584 NIGQLEAS
+584 
-592 VTGSLSGASASVN
+592 
-605 DDGETSG
+605 
-612 EVRVTFAANTSS
+612 
-624 SERRGTVTVT
+624 VTVT
-634 GTRTDGKG
+634 YMLLTVPVTDVTLNKSALSLSVGDSEILVATVVPPRATDKSVAWSSSAPSVASVDQGGKVT
-642 AYSKSF
+642 AKSAGSA
-648 VIIQAAAA
+648 VITVTTNDGGFTASCDLTVAA
-656 VTETYLRVAP
+656 VTETYLRVTP
-666 ATINAPADRT
+666 AVVNLAGK
-676 QFTNADG
+676 QADG
-683 TLTIE
+683 GIDAELEVESNQDWTVACE
-688 ANQSWTAEVTS
+688 A
-699 GDDWLDIDA
+699 DWLDLINDSGA
-708 VNGTGDGTNGIMLL
+708 GDETFLIGAASDNDTGA
-722 ESNTGSERTGTI
+722 ERTTSVV
-734 LFTGADGKTA
+734 FTGADGKTA
-744 TVTVIQAAAVTAPS
+744 TVTVIQATAVAAPS
-758 ITFQNDSMEV
+758 ITFQNDSKEV
-768 AAAAGTVTNMFSTTG
+768 TAAAGTVTNMFSTTG

-813 ANSDSVSKTTT
+813 ANSDSSDKTTT

-837 YSKSFTVTQS
+837 YSKSFTVTQA
-847 AGAATELDPSISLLQ
+847 AGASSELDPSISLLQ
-862 DTFRVPATTT
+862 DTFSVPATTT

-891 GALEGATVNLNEV
+891 GGLEGATVNLNEV

-914 NTTSLERVGTV
+914 NEASSERVGTV
-925 TVTGTRTDGNGTYSK
+925 TVTGTRTDGKGTYSK

-972 AGSLTTYREPVR
+972 SGSLTTYTEPVR
-984 VAAEVKVV
+984 VAAGVRVI
-992 VVAIKSGYVSRGETV
+992 VVAIKSGYVNMAKTV

-1062 NGTAS
+1062 NGTTS
-1067 GIGATSMLLS
+1067 GTGAASMLLT
-1077 VDANDTGVERSGY
+1077 VDTNSTGAERSGY
-1090 VYLYVAGS
+1090 VYLYAAGS
-1098 SSVVK
+1098 SSVIK

>member
-20 YRTSVAYS
+20 YRTSVTYS

-37 SSGSDGKDGVGIA
+37 SSGADGKDGVGIA

-155 SGKDGTS
+155 PGKDGTS
-162 GPAAG
+162 GQAAG

-293 TGLKWSCSTTDGA
+293 TGLTWSCFTADGA
-306 ASIDQD
+306 ASIDQN

-322 VIVIAAS
+322 VTVIAAS
-329 VARPIVKAVKSV
+329 VARPSVKAVKSV

-409 GSPTGIITFFLSETA
+409 NSPTGIITFFLSETA

-478 NAGNKAQYNVE
+478 NMGNKAQYSVE
-489 YTPSNTTQRGVI
+489 YSPSDTTQRGVI

-537 ENTSIYAEKTIS
+537 ENTSIYAEKT
-549 VTYAAGPDISFSDDD
+549 
-564 NGVINVRASDTSSAN
+564 
-579 RFQFA
+579 
-584 NIGQLEAS
+584 
-592 VTGSLSGASASVN
+592 
-605 DDGETSG
+605 
-612 EVRVTFAANTSS
+612 
-624 SERRGTVTVT
+624 VTVT
-634 GTRTDGKG
+634 YMLLTVPVTDVTLNKSALSLSVGDSEILVATVVPPRATDKSVVWSSSAPSVASVDQGGKVT
-642 AYSKSF
+642 AKSAGSA
-648 VIIQAAAA
+648 VITVTTNDGGFTASCDLTVAA
-656 VTETYLRVAP
+656 VTETYLRITP
-666 ATINAPADRT
+666 AVVNLAGK
-676 QFTNADG
+676 QADG
-683 TLTIE
+683 AIDAELEVESNQDWTVACE
-688 ANQSWTAEVTS
+688 A
-699 GDDWLDIDA
+699 DWLDLINDSGA
-708 VNGTGDGTNGIMLL
+708 GDETFLIGAASDNDTGA
-722 ESNTGSERTGTI
+722 ERTTSVV
-734 LFTGADGKTA
+734 FTGADGTVA
-744 TVTVIQAAAVTAPS
+744 TVTVTQAA
-758 ITFQNDSMEV
+758 
-768 AAAAGTVTNMFSTTG
+768 
-783 LTDLTVT
+783 
-790 ATGGMTITVG
+790 
-800 PSISG
+800 
-805 YQIGFAYA
+805 
-813 ANSDSVSKTTT
+813 
-824 VTLTGTRTDGQGT
+824 
-837 YSKSFTVTQS
+837 
-847 AGAATELDPSISLLQ
+847 GASSELDPSISLLQ
-862 DTFRVPATTT
+862 DTFSVPATTT

-891 GALEGATVNLNEV
+891 GGLEGATVNLNEV

-914 NTTSLERVGTV
+914 NEASSERVGTV
-925 TVTGTRTDGNGTYSK
+925 TVTGTRTDGKGTYSK

-972 AGSLTTYREPVR
+972 SGSLTTYTEPVR
-984 VAAEVKVV
+984 VAAGVRVI
-992 VVAIKSGYVSRGETV
+992 VVAIKSGYVNMAKTV

-1033 DTGDD
+1033 DAGDD
-1038 IPFRITDEENVG
+1038 IQFRITDEENVG

-1062 NGTAS
+1062 NGTTS
-1067 GIGATSMLLS
+1067 GTGAAGMLLS
-1077 VDANDTGVERSGY
+1077 VDANDTGAERSGY
-1090 VYLYVAGS
+1090 VYLYAAGS
-1098 SSVVK
+1098 SSVIK